1 MSTTVDERVVSMQF
15 DNRQFERNASQSMST
30 LDKLKKALKFEKTA
44 ESLDTLSEATKR
56 LDFSPMVDGLET
68 VEEKFSAMEV
78 IAVTTLVN
86 ITNSVVN
93 AGKQLAKSLSVDQIA
108 SGWDKYNQ
116 KIQSVQTII
125 NSTGMSLE
133 EVNDVLSQLMWF
145 SDETS
150 FSFTDMTQALAQMTS
165 SGGKVEKLIPLITG
179 IANATAFAGKGA
191 NEFSRAIYNL
201 NQSYGAGY
209 LNYTDWRSLELA
221 GVDSKTLK
229 QVIIDT
235 GVAMGKIKKGKVTV
249 SNFSQTLK
257 SKWAD
262 VSVMEA
268 AFGRFSELSQAAY
281 ELVKNGE
288 VKLIDGTIF
297 KADVETASD
306 AIDLLADKFDSI
318 ASTAFMAA
326 QEYKSFSDAISATKD
341 AVSSGWMKTFDII
354 FGNLEESKEL
364 WTDVGDALWE
374 VFAKGAKA
382 RNEMLQG
389 WKDLGGRNS
398 LIQSFWNV
406 WESVG
411 KIITPIKESFRDIFP
426 SVTAE
431 QLADI
436 TSKLKDFTEKLK
448 ISDDTAKKFKRTFK
462 GLFSILDI
470 FKKTISAVIKPIGQL
485 IGSEG
490 LKNFVNLFLDAAA
503 SVGDSLTALNGNFDT
518 TNISES
524 FSKMAGIISDVM
536 NNATEKV
543 KGFGNI
549 FTKIGDAIPKV
560 AGKIWETMKTV
571 FGWISENVTATDIF
585 AGLVG
590 GGIFKVAI
598 KLARLVSNIK
608 ETLED
613 GGLMGLIFGGK
624 KGDKESS
631 KGVADTFKEILGSV
645 NETLQ
650 SFTSGIKVTSV
661 VAIAV
666 AIGILSSALR
676 KISEI
681 NVAGLIKSLS
691 AVGVLFVM
699 LTKTFSTMNK
709 KLADGRGKGLIG
721 ASFSLI
727 LIATAINTL
736 AKAIEKI
743 GNLQLSAVA
752 KGIVGV
758 GAGLF
763 ILVKGIK
770 AIDKIKIPFR
780 TSISII
786 ALAKACSILGDALK
800 KFGEMTWGSIARG
813 LAAMGGALAELV
825 AVTKYLNKK
834 FGLLNAISIDIIVL
848 GLSKLADALAKFGA
862 MSWEQ
867 ITRGLVAMGVALL
880 EVSKFS
886 STITKLGK
894 WSAFLG
900 SITID
905 IIILG
910 LNKLAN
916 ALAKFGEMSWEQIG
930 QGLFAMG
937 LALLEI
943 SKFSSAITKLA
954 GWSSL
959 LGSVAIDIVILG
971 LNKLADALTK
981 FGEMSWGEVGR
992 GLVAMGFALAELGLA
1007 VGLVGKLARW
1017 SGLLGGIAIDIIVLG
1032 LNKLAD
1038 ALVKLGSM
1046 SWGEV
1051 WRGLVAMGLA
1061 LGELGLAVGLIG
1073 KLAGWSGLLGGIII
1087 DTVTLGLNKLAD
1099 ALVKLGSMSW
1109 GEVWRGLVAMGLAL
1123 AELGVVSGVLGR
1135 LTKFAGL
1142 LGSAS
1147 LWVAIQG
1154 INDLADAFKKFGSM
1168 SWDEVKHGLAA
1179 MGGALTEIGV
1189 VSGVL
1194 GRLTKFAGLLG
1205 SASLGVA
1212 INLIAKPLGDLADS
1226 IKKWEDVNI
1235 PEGLGL
1241 KLGFLAAGIIPFT
1254 ADIIAAASIALVA
1267 KPLGDLADSIKKWK
1281 DVNIPDGLSGDLL
1294 SLADGVFAFTLDTLG
1309 AATIEI
1315 VAKPLGDMADSMKK
1329 WEDVSIPDEIGTGLK
1344 SIAEGIG
1351 AFSFV
1356 FVGGWALNN
1365 IVQPLGELPTSLK
1378 EWSNITFPDKIKEKL
1393 TDIADGVKE
1402 FSFGFLGGY
1411 SIGTIIDPLSRLP
1424 DAFSKWNDIN
1434 FPNEIQTQLA
1444 DLAKGV
1450 KEFSGMFGADS
1461 NFATVSGAMVKLATA
1476 LSVWGTIAIS
1486 DTIATDL
1493 TNISKGVK
1501 SFDNIG
1507 DISFIVQNTRS
1518 LVNSMMSLS
1527 GVNFNA
1533 ISYGLSSLN
1542 AAITAFDSTKISQ
1555 LGKSIIDGIVNG
1567 LTDGATK
1574 VDSAISTLVSS
1585 CEVALKDVSFYDMG
1599 TSLVDGF
1606 ANGITDQT
1614 FKAEASAKA
1623 MARAA
1628 YLAAKREL
1636 AINSPSKKFKR
1647 LAYSIPEGTAVG
1659 IDSKVDVVKS
1669 SAVNMAKAAID
1680 STKGTISKLGSI
1692 LSNNNINA
1700 KPTIAPVIDATNLD
1714 PRSMRLGAKINASV
1728 GRPVESIYQA
1738 IFNAQRDI
1746 KTSNEAV
1753 MSAVENI
1760 RADINDMHATG
1771 DQEIALYVDSKKLA
1785 TSLAKP
1791 MNRQLNILSKRGA
1804 Y

>member
-15 DNRQFERNASQSMST
+15 DNAQFERNASQSMST

-93 AGKQLAKSLSVDQIA
+93 TGKQLAKSLSVDQIA

-116 KIQSVQTII
+116 KIQSVQTIM
-125 NSTGMSLE
+125 NSTGMSVE

-262 VSVMEA
+262 ISVMEA

-318 ASTAFMAA
+318 ASTAFEAA

-364 WTDVGDALWE
+364 WTDVGNALWE

-470 FKKTISAVIKPIGQL
+470 FKKTVSAVIKPIGQL

-503 SVGDSLTALNGNFDT
+503 SAGDFFTTLDENFDT

-524 FSKMAGIISDVM
+524 FSKIVGIVSDVM

-549 FTKIGDAIPKV
+549 ISKIASEIGSTIPKV
-560 AGKIWETMKTV
+560 TGEIWEAMKTV
-571 FGWISENVTATDIF
+571 FGWISENITAADIF
-585 AGLVG
+585 AGLAG
-590 GGIFKVAI
+590 GGIFKIAI

-624 KGDKESS
+624 KGDKESG
-631 KGVADTFKEILGSV
+631 KGIANTFKEILGSV

-681 NVAGLIKSLS
+681 NVAGLIESLS

-800 KFGEMTWGSIARG
+800 KFGEMTWGSIVRG

-825 AVTKYLNKK
+825 AVTKYLNKE
-834 FGLLNAISIDIIVL
+834 FGLLNAISIDIIIL
-848 GLSKLADALAKFGA
+848 GLSKLASALAKFGA

-867 ITRGLVAMGVALL
+867 ITRGLVAMGLALL

-886 STITKLGK
+886 SVITKLGK
-894 WSAFLG
+894 WSALLG
-900 SITID
+900 GVTID

-943 SKFSSAITKLA
+943 SKFSSAITKL
-954 GWSSL
+954 GKWSAL
-959 LGSVAIDIVILG
+959 LGGVTIDIIILG
-971 LNKLADALTK
+971 LNKLADALKK
-981 FGEMSWGEVGR
+981 FGEISWDEVGR
-992 GLVAMGFALAELGLA
+992 GLVAMGFALGELGLSI
-1007 VGLVGKLARW
+1007 GLVGKLARW

-1046 SWGEV
+1046 SWDEV
-1051 WRGLVAMGLA
+1051 KHGLVAMGLA

-1087 DTVTLGLNKLAD
+1087 DTVILGLNKLAD

-1109 GEVWRGLVAMGLAL
+1109 GEVWRGLVAMGGAL
-1123 AELGVVSGVLGR
+1123 AEIGVVSGVLGH

-1147 LWVAIQG
+1147 LWVAVQG

-1168 SWDEVKHGLAA
+1168 SWDEIGRGFSSMVAALVGIAWGGLWNT
-1179 MGGALTEIGV
+1179 LSI
-1189 VSGVL
+1189 
-1194 GRLTKFAGLLG
+1194 LG
-1205 SASLGVA
+1205 SLS
-1212 INLIAKPLGDLADS
+1212 INLMAKPLGDLADS
-1226 IKKWEDVNI
+1226 MKKWEDVKI

-1241 KLGFLAAGIIPFT
+1241 KLGLLAAGIIPFT
-1254 ADIIAAASIALVA
+1254 VDIVAAASIALVA

-1281 DVNIPDGLSGDLL
+1281 DVNVPDGLSGDLL

-1344 SIAEGIG
+1344 SIAEGID

-1356 FVGGWALNN
+1356 FIGGWVLND
-1365 IVQPLGELPTSLK
+1365 IIQPLGELPASLK

-1461 NFATVSGAMVKLATA
+1461 NFATISGAMVKLATA
-1476 LSVWGTIAIS
+1476 LSVWSTIAIS

-1501 SFDNIG
+1501 SFDDIG

-1574 VDSAISTLVSS
+1574 VDSAISTLISS
-1585 CEVALKDVSFYDMG
+1585 CEVALQDVSFYDMG

-1659 IDSKVDVVKS
+1659 IDSKVDIVKS

-1700 KPTIAPVIDATNLD
+1700 KPTVSPVIDATNLD

-1738 IFNAQRDI
+1738 VFNAQRDI

-1771 DQEIALYVDSKKLA
+1771 DKEIALYVDSKKLA

>member
-15 DNRQFERNASQSMST
+15 DNAQFERNASQSMST

-262 VSVMEA
+262 ISVMEA

-318 ASTAFMAA
+318 ASAAFEAA
-326 QEYKSFSDAISATKD
+326 QEYKSFSDAITATKD

-364 WTDVGDALWE
+364 WTDVGNALWE

-448 ISDDTAKKFKRTFK
+448 ISDETAKKFKHTFK

-503 SVGDSLTALNGNFDT
+503 SVGDSLTALNENFDT

-524 FSKMAGIISDVM
+524 FSKMVGIISDAM

-549 FTKIGDAIPKV
+549 ISKIASIIGSTTSKV
-560 AGKIWETMKTV
+560 AGEIWETMKTV
-571 FGWISENVTATDIF
+571 FGWISENITATDIF
-585 AGLVG
+585 AGLAG
-590 GGIFKVAI
+590 GGIFKIAI

-624 KGDKESS
+624 KGDKESN
-631 KGVADTFKEILGSV
+631 KGIADTFKEILGSV

-650 SFTSGIKVTSV
+650 SFTSGIKITSV

-676 KISEI
+676 KMSEI
-681 NVAGLIKSLS
+681 NVASLIKSLS

-699 LTKTFSTMNK
+699 LTKTFSAMNK
-709 KLADGRGKGLIG
+709 KLADGSGKGLIG

-763 ILVKGIK
+763 ILVKGVK

-800 KFGEMTWGSIARG
+800 KFGEMTWGAIARG
-813 LAAMGGALAELV
+813 LAAMGSALAELV
-825 AVTKYLNKK
+825 VVTKYLNKK

-867 ITRGLVAMGVALL
+867 ITRGLVAMGLALL

-886 STITKLGK
+886 SVITKLGK
-894 WSAFLG
+894 WSALLG

-916 ALAKFGEMSWEQIG
+916 ALAKFGEMSW
-930 QGLFAMG
+930 
-937 LALLEI
+937 
-943 SKFSSAITKLA
+943 
-954 GWSSL
+954 
-959 LGSVAIDIVILG
+959 D
-971 LNKLADALTK
+971 
-981 FGEMSWGEVGR
+981 EVGR

-1032 LNKLAD
+1032 LNKLAN

-1046 SWGEV
+1046 SWDEV
-1051 WRGLVAMGLA
+1051 KHGLVAMGLA

-1109 GEVWRGLVAMGLAL
+1109 DEVWRGLVAMGGAL
-1123 AELGVVSGVLGR
+1123 AEIGVVSGVLGR

-1168 SWDEVKHGLAA
+1168 SWDEIGRGLSSMVAA
-1179 MGGALTEIGV
+1179 LAGIAWGGLWNTLSI
-1189 VSGVL
+1189 
-1194 GRLTKFAGLLG
+1194 LG
-1205 SASLGVA
+1205 SFS
-1212 INLIAKPLGDLADS
+1212 INLMTKPLGDLADS
-1226 IKKWEDVNI
+1226 MKKWEDVKI

-1254 ADIIAAASIALVA
+1254 ADIVAAASIALVA

-1281 DVNIPDGLSGDLL
+1281 DVNVPDGLSGDLL

-1329 WEDVSIPDEIGTGLK
+1329 WEGVSIPDEIGTGLK
-1344 SIAEGIG
+1344 SIAEGID

-1356 FVGGWALNN
+1356 FVGGWVLND
-1365 IVQPLGELPTSLK
+1365 IIQPLGELPASLK

-1501 SFDNIG
+1501 SFDDIG

-1574 VDSAISTLVSS
+1574 VDSAVSTLVSS
-1585 CEVALKDVSFYDMG
+1585 CEVALQDVSFYDMG
-1599 TSLVDGF
+1599 ISLVDGF

-1628 YLAAKREL
+1628 YIAAKREL

-1659 IDSKVDVVKS
+1659 IDSKVDVVKT

-1692 LSNNNINA
+1692 LSNNNINT
-1700 KPTIAPVIDATNLD
+1700 KPTISPVVDATNLD
-1714 PRSMRLGAKINASV
+1714 PKSMRLGAKINASV

-1738 IFNAQRDI
+1738 VFNAQRDI
-1746 KTSNEAV
+1746 KASNEAV

>member
-15 DNRQFERNASQSMST
+15 DNGQFERNASQSMST

-93 AGKQLAKSLSVDQIA
+93 TGKQLAKSLSVDQIA
-108 SGWDKYNQ
+108 SGWGKYNQ

-150 FSFTDMTQALAQMTS
+150 FSFTDMTQALAQMTA

-209 LNYTDWRSLELA
+209 LNYTDWRSLEIA

-262 VSVMEA
+262 ISVMEA

-288 VKLIDGTIF
+288 VKLTDGTIF

-503 SVGDSLTALNGNFDT
+503 SVGDSLTTLNGNFDT

-524 FSKMAGIISDVM
+524 FSKMVGIVSDVI

-549 FTKIGDAIPKV
+549 ISKIASKIGSTIPKV
-560 AGKIWETMKTV
+560 AGEIWEAMKTV
-571 FGWISENVTATDIF
+571 FGWISENITATDIF
-585 AGLVG
+585 AGLAG
-590 GGIFKVAI
+590 GGIFKIAI

-631 KGVADTFKEILGSV
+631 KGIADTFKEILGSV

-786 ALAKACSILGDALK
+786 ALAKACSSLADALK
-800 KFGEMTWGSIARG
+800 KFGEMTWGSIVRG

-825 AVTKYLNKK
+825 AVTKYLDKK
-834 FGLLNAISIDIIVL
+834 FGLLNAISIDIIIL
-848 GLSKLADALAKFGA
+848 GLSKLASALAKFGA

-867 ITRGLVAMGVALL
+867 ITRGLVAMGFALL

-886 STITKLGK
+886 SVITKLGK
-894 WSAFLG
+894 WSALLG

-930 QGLFAMG
+930 Q
-937 LALLEI
+937 
-943 SKFSSAITKLA
+943 
-954 GWSSL
+954 
-959 LGSVAIDIVILG
+959 
-971 LNKLADALTK
+971 
-981 FGEMSWGEVGR
+981 

-1046 SWGEV
+1046 SWDEV
-1051 WRGLVAMGLA
+1051 KHGLVAMGLA

-1087 DTVTLGLNKLAD
+1087 DTVILGLNKLAD

-1109 GEVWRGLVAMGLAL
+1109 DEVKHGLVAMGLAL
-1123 AELGVVSGVLGR
+1123 TEIGVVSGALGYLTK

-1147 LWVAIQG
+1147 LWVAVQG
-1154 INDLADAFKKFGSM
+1154 INDLADALKKFGSM
-1168 SWDEVKHGLAA
+1168 SWDEIGRGLSSMVAA
-1179 MGGALTEIGV
+1179 LAGIALG
-1189 VSGVL
+1189 
-1194 GRLTKFAGLLG
+1194 GLLNTLSILG
-1205 SASLGVA
+1205 SFS
-1212 INLIAKPLGDLADS
+1212 INLMAKPLGDLADS
-1226 IKKWEDVNI
+1226 MKKWEDVKI

-1254 ADIIAAASIALVA
+1254 VDIISAASIALVA

-1281 DVNIPDGLSGDLL
+1281 DVNVPDGLSGDLL

-1344 SIAEGIG
+1344 SIAEGID

-1356 FVGGWALNN
+1356 FIGGWVLND
-1365 IVQPLGELPTSLK
+1365 IIQPLGELPASLK

-1461 NFATVSGAMVKLATA
+1461 NFATVSEAMVKLATA
-1476 LSVWGTIAIS
+1476 LSVWGTIAIP

-1501 SFDNIG
+1501 SFDDIG

-1574 VDSAISTLVSS
+1574 VDSAISTLISS
-1585 CEVALKDVSFYDMG
+1585 CEVALQDVSFYDMG

-1659 IDSKVDVVKS
+1659 IDSKVDIVKS

-1700 KPTIAPVIDATNLD
+1700 KPTVSPVIDATNLD

-1738 IFNAQRDI
+1738 VFNALRDN
-1746 KTSNEAV
+1746 KTSSEAV

-1760 RADINDMHATG
+1760 RADINDMDATG

-1785 TSLAKP
+1785 TSVAKP

>member
-15 DNRQFERNASQSMST
+15 DNAQFERNASQSMST
-30 LDKLKKALKFEKTA
+30 LDKLKKALKFEKSA
-44 ESLDTLSEATKR
+44 ESLKNISDATKR
-56 LDFSPMVDGLET
+56 VDFSPIANGLET
-68 VEEKFSAMEV
+68 VKAKFSAMEI
-78 IAVTTLVN
+78 IAITTLAN

-93 AGKQLAKSLSVDQIA
+93 TGKQLAKSLSVDQISA
-108 SGWDKYNQ
+108 GWTKYNQ
-116 KIQSVQTII
+116 KAQSVQTIM

-133 EVNDVLSQLMWF
+133 QVNDVLSQLMWF

-150 FSFTDMTQALAQMTS
+150 YSFTDMTQALAQMTS

-179 IANATAFAGKGA
+179 VANATAFAGKGA
-191 NEFSRAIYNL
+191 NEFSRAMYNL

-209 LNYTDWRSLELA
+209 LNYMDWKSLELA
-221 GVDSKTLK
+221 GVASKDLK
-229 QVIIDT
+229 QVFIDT
-235 GVAMGKIKKGKVTV
+235 GVAMGKIKKGEVTV

-257 SKWAD
+257 NKWAD
-262 VSVMEA
+262 TKVMEA
-268 AFGRFSELSQAAY
+268 AFGKFSELSQAAY
-281 ELVKNGE
+281 ELVENGE
-288 VKLIDGTIF
+288 VKLADGTIF
-297 KADVETASD
+297 KADVETTSR
-306 AIDLLADKFDSI
+306 AIELLADKYDLI
-318 ASTAFMAA
+318 ASTAFKSA
-326 QEYKSFSDAISATKD
+326 QEYKSFSDAIAATKD
-341 AVSSGWMKTFDII
+341 AVSSGWMRTFEII
-354 FGNLEESKEL
+354 FGNLNEAKEL

-374 VFAKGAKA
+374 VFAKGAEA

-448 ISDDTAKKFKRTFK
+448 ISDETAKNLKRTFK

-490 LKNFVNLFLDAAA
+490 LKNFVNSFLDSAA
-503 SVGDSLTALNGNFDT
+503 SVGDFFTTLNENFDT

-524 FSKMAGIISDVM
+524 FSKIVGIVSDVM

-549 FTKIGDAIPKV
+549 ISKIGSTISKV

-571 FGWISENVTATDIF
+571 FGWISENITAADIF
-585 AGLVG
+585 AGLAG
-590 GGIFKVAI
+590 GGIFKIAT
-598 KLARLVSNIK
+598 KLAKLVSNIK
-608 ETLED
+608 EKLED

-624 KGDKESS
+624 KGNKESN
-631 KGVADTFKEILGSV
+631 KGIADTFKEILGSV

-650 SFTSGIKVTSV
+650 SFTSGIKITSV

-681 NVAGLIKSLS
+681 NVASLIKSLS

-699 LTKTFSTMNK
+699 LTKTFSAMNK
-709 KLADGRGKGLIG
+709 KLADGSGKGLIG

-727 LIATAINTL
+727 LIATAVNTL

-752 KGIVGV
+752 KGMVGV

-770 AIDKIKIPFR
+770 TIDKIKIPFR

-800 KFGEMTWGSIARG
+800 KFGEMTWGAIVRG

-825 AVTKYLNKK
+825 AVTRFLDKK
-834 FGLLNAISIDIIVL
+834 LGLLNAISLDIIIL
-848 GLSKLADALAKFGA
+848 GLSKLASALTKFGA

-867 ITRGLVAMGVALL
+867 ITRGLVAMGSALL

-886 STITKLGK
+886 SVITKLGK
-894 WSAFLG
+894 WSALLG

-910 LNKLAN
+910 LNKLAD

-930 QGLFAMG
+930 RGLFAMG
-937 LALLEI
+937 LALLEV
-943 SKFSSAITKLA
+943 SKFSSVITKLEKWT
-954 GWSSL
+954 GL
-959 LGSVAIDIVILG
+959 LGSVTIDIIILGLNKLADALVKFGSMSWDEIGRGLVAMGLALLEVSKFSSVITKLGKWSGLLGGIIIDTVILG
-971 LNKLADALTK
+971 LNKLADALVK
-981 FGEMSWGEVGR
+981 F
-992 GLVAMGFALAELGLA
+992 
-1007 VGLVGKLARW
+1007 
-1017 SGLLGGIAIDIIVLG
+1017 
-1032 LNKLAD
+1032 
-1038 ALVKLGSM
+1038 GSM
-1046 SWGEV
+1046 SWDEV

-1061 LGELGLAVGLIG
+1061 LTEI
-1073 KLAGWSGLLGGIII
+1073 
-1087 DTVTLGLNKLAD
+1087 
-1099 ALVKLGSMSW
+1099 
-1109 GEVWRGLVAMGLAL
+1109 
-1123 AELGVVSGVLGR
+1123 GVVSGVLGS

-1168 SWDEVKHGLAA
+1168 SWDEIGRGLSSMVAA
-1179 MGGALTEIGV
+1179 LAGIAWGGLWNTLSI
-1189 VSGVL
+1189 
-1194 GRLTKFAGLLG
+1194 LG
-1205 SASLGVA
+1205 SFS
-1212 INLIAKPLGDLADS
+1212 INLMAKPLGDLADS
-1226 IKKWEDVNI
+1226 MKKWEDVKI

-1254 ADIIAAASIALVA
+1254 ADIVAAASIALVA

-1281 DVNIPDGLSGDLL
+1281 DVNVPDGLSGDLL

-1329 WEDVSIPDEIGTGLK
+1329 WENVSIPDEIGTGLK

-1356 FVGGWALNN
+1356 FVGGWVLNN
-1365 IVQPLGELPTSLK
+1365 IVQPLGELPASLK

-1461 NFATVSGAMVKLATA
+1461 NFATVSGSMLKLATA

-1501 SFDNIG
+1501 SFDDIG

-1527 GVNFNA
+1527 GVNFNM
-1533 ISYGLSSLN
+1533 ISYGLSNLN
-1542 AAITAFDSTKISQ
+1542 ATITAFDSTKISQ

-1567 LTDGATK
+1567 LTDGAAK
-1574 VDSAISTLVSS
+1574 VDSAISTLISS
-1585 CEVALKDVSFYDMG
+1585 CEVALQDVSFYDMG

-1659 IDSKVDVVKS
+1659 IDSKVDIVKS

-1700 KPTIAPVIDATNLD
+1700 KPAISPVIDATNLD
-1714 PRSMRLGAKINASV
+1714 PKSMRLGAKINASV

-1738 IFNAQRDI
+1738 VFNAQRDI
-1746 KTSNEAV
+1746 KASNEAV

>member
-15 DNRQFERNASQSMST
+15 DNAQFERKASQSMST

-56 LDFSPMVDGLET
+56 LDFSPMVDGLQT

-93 AGKQLAKSLSVDQIA
+93 AGKQLAKSLSVDQIS
-108 SGWDKYNQ
+108 SGWGKYNQ

-133 EVNDVLSQLMWF
+133 EVNDVLEQLMWF

-150 FSFTDMTQALAQMTS
+150 YSFTDMTQALAQMTS

-179 IANATAFAGKGA
+179 VANATAFAGKGA
-191 NEFSRAIYNL
+191 SEFSRAMYNL

-221 GVDSKTLK
+221 GVDSKALK

-268 AFGRFSELSQAAY
+268 AFGKFSELSQAAY

-318 ASTAFMAA
+318 ASTAFEAA

-341 AVSSGWMKTFDII
+341 AVSSGWMRTFDII

-364 WTDVGDALWE
+364 WTDVGNALWE

-448 ISDDTAKKFKRTFK
+448 ISDGTAEKFKHTFK

-490 LKNFVNLFLDAAA
+490 LKNFVNLFLDSAA
-503 SVGDSLTALNGNFDT
+503 SVGDFFTTLDENFDT

-524 FSKMAGIISDVM
+524 FSKMVGIVSNVM

-543 KGFGNI
+543 QGFGNI
-549 FTKIGDAIPKV
+549 ISKIASKIGSTISKV
-560 AGKIWETMKTV
+560 ASEIWEAMKTV
-571 FGWISENVTATDIF
+571 FGWISENITATDIF
-585 AGLVG
+585 AGLAG
-590 GGIFKVAI
+590 GGIFKIAI

-624 KGDKESS
+624 KGDKESN
-631 KGVADTFKEILGSV
+631 TFKEILGSV

-650 SFTSGIKVTSV
+650 SFTSGIKITSV

-676 KISEI
+676 KMSEI
-681 NVAGLIKSLS
+681 NVASLIKSLS

-699 LTKTFSTMNK
+699 LTKTFSAMNK
-709 KLADGRGKGLIG
+709 KLADGSGKGLIG

-825 AVTKYLNKK
+825 AVTKYLDKK
-834 FGLLNAISIDIIVL
+834 LGLLNAISLDIIIL
-848 GLSKLADALAKFGA
+848 GLNKLASALTKFGA

-894 WSAFLG
+894 WSALLG
-900 SITID
+900 SVTID

-916 ALAKFGEMSWEQIG
+916 ALAKFGEMSWEQI
-930 QGLFAMG
+930 
-937 LALLEI
+937 
-943 SKFSSAITKLA
+943 T
-954 GWSSL
+954 
-959 LGSVAIDIVILG
+959 
-971 LNKLADALTK
+971 
-981 FGEMSWGEVGR
+981 R

-1017 SGLLGGIAIDIIVLG
+1017 SALLGSVTIDIIILG

-1046 SWGEV
+1046 SWDGV

-1061 LGELGLAVGLIG
+1061 LTEI
-1073 KLAGWSGLLGGIII
+1073 
-1087 DTVTLGLNKLAD
+1087 
-1099 ALVKLGSMSW
+1099 
-1109 GEVWRGLVAMGLAL
+1109 
-1123 AELGVVSGVLGR
+1123 GVVSGVLGR

-1168 SWDEVKHGLAA
+1168 SWDEIGRGLSSMVAA
-1179 MGGALTEIGV
+1179 LAGIAWGGLWNTLSI
-1189 VSGVL
+1189 
-1194 GRLTKFAGLLG
+1194 LG
-1205 SASLGVA
+1205 SFS
-1212 INLIAKPLGDLADS
+1212 INLMAKPLGDLADS
-1226 IKKWEDVNI
+1226 MKKWEDVKI

-1254 ADIIAAASIALVA
+1254 ADIVAAASIALVA

-1281 DVNIPDGLSGDLL
+1281 DVNVPDGLSGDLL

-1356 FVGGWALNN
+1356 FVGGWVLND
-1365 IVQPLGELPTSLK
+1365 IIQPLGELPASLK

-1501 SFDNIG
+1501 SFDDIG
-1507 DISFIVQNTRS
+1507 DISFTVQNTRS

-1527 GVNFNA
+1527 GVNFNM

-1574 VDSAISTLVSS
+1574 VDSAISTLISS
-1585 CEVALKDVSFYDMG
+1585 CEVALQDVSFYDMG

-1659 IDSKVDVVKS
+1659 IDSKVDIVKS

-1700 KPTIAPVIDATNLD
+1700 KPAISPVIDATNLD
-1714 PRSMRLGAKINASV
+1714 PKSMRLGAKINASV

-1738 IFNAQRDI
+1738 VFNAQRDI
-1746 KTSNEAV
+1746 KASNEAV

-1760 RADINDMHATG
+1760 RADINDMHTTG
-1771 DQEIALYVDSKKLA
+1771 DKEIALYVDSKKLA

>member
-15 DNRQFERNASQSMST
+15 DNGQFERNASQSMST

-56 LDFSPMVDGLET
+56 LDFTPMVDGLET

-93 AGKQLAKSLSVDQIA
+93 TGKQLAKSLSVDQIA
-108 SGWDKYNQ
+108 SGWGKYNQ

-150 FSFTDMTQALAQMTS
+150 FSFTDMTQALAQMTA

-262 VSVMEA
+262 ISVMEA

-288 VKLIDGTIF
+288 VKLTDGTIF

-470 FKKTISAVIKPIGQL
+470 FKKTVSAVIKPIGQL

-524 FSKMAGIISDVM
+524 FSKMVGIISDVI

-549 FTKIGDAIPKV
+549 ISKIASKIGSTIPKV
-560 AGKIWETMKTV
+560 AGEIWEAMKTV
-571 FGWISENVTATDIF
+571 FGWISENITATDIF
-585 AGLVG
+585 AGLAG
-590 GGIFKVAI
+590 GGIFKIAI
-598 KLARLVSNIK
+598 KLTRLVSNIK

-699 LTKTFSTMNK
+699 LTKTFSAMNK

-800 KFGEMTWGSIARG
+800 KFGEMTWGAIARG

-825 AVTKYLNKK
+825 AVAKYLNKK
-834 FGLLNAISIDIIVL
+834 FGLLNAISIDIIIL
-848 GLSKLADALAKFGA
+848 GLNKLANALAKFGA

-867 ITRGLVAMGVALL
+867 ITRGLVAMGLALL

-886 STITKLGK
+886 SVITKLGK
-894 WSAFLG
+894 WSALLG

-910 LNKLAN
+910 LNKLAD
-916 ALAKFGEMSWEQIG
+916 ALVK
-930 QGLFAMG
+930 
-937 LALLEI
+937 
-943 SKFSSAITKLA
+943 
-954 GWSSL
+954 
-959 LGSVAIDIVILG
+959 LGS
-971 LNKLADALTK
+971 
-981 FGEMSWGEVGR
+981 MSWGEVGR
-992 GLVAMGFALAELGLA
+992 GLVAMGFALGELGLA

-1046 SWGEV
+1046 SWDEV
-1051 WRGLVAMGLA
+1051 KHGLVAMGGA

-1109 GEVWRGLVAMGLAL
+1109 DEVWRGLVAMGGAL
-1123 AELGVVSGVLGR
+1123 AEIGVVSGVLGR

-1168 SWDEVKHGLAA
+1168 SWDEIDRGFSSMAAALAGIA
-1179 MGGALTEIGV
+1179 WG
-1189 VSGVL
+1189 
-1194 GRLTKFAGLLG
+1194 GLLNTLSILG
-1205 SASLGVA
+1205 SFS
-1212 INLIAKPLGDLADS
+1212 INLMAKPLGDLADS
-1226 IKKWEDVNI
+1226 MKKWEDVKI

-1241 KLGFLAAGIIPFT
+1241 KLGGLAAGIIPFT

-1281 DVNIPDGLSGDLL
+1281 DVNVPDGLSGGLL

-1309 AATIEI
+1309 AATIGI

-1344 SIAEGIG
+1344 SIAEGID

-1356 FVGGWALNN
+1356 FIGGWVLND
-1365 IVQPLGELPTSLK
+1365 IIQPLGELPASLK

-1501 SFDNIG
+1501 SFDDIG

-1567 LTDGATK
+1567 LTDGTTK
-1574 VDSAISTLVSS
+1574 VDSAVSTLVSS
-1585 CEVALKDVSFYDMG
+1585 CEVALQDVSFYDMG

-1628 YLAAKREL
+1628 YIAAKREL

-1692 LSNNNINA
+1692 LSNNNINT
-1700 KPTIAPVIDATNLD
+1700 KPTISPVVDATNLD

-1738 IFNAQRDI
+1738 VFNAQRDI

>member
-15 DNRQFERNASQSMST
+15 DNAQFERNASQSMST

-93 AGKQLAKSLSVDQIA
+93 TGKQLAKSLSVDQIA
-108 SGWDKYNQ
+108 SGWGKYNQ

-262 VSVMEA
+262 ISVMEA

-318 ASTAFMAA
+318 ASTAFESA

-436 TSKLKDFTEKLK
+436 TNKLKDFTEKLK

-470 FKKTISAVIKPIGQL
+470 FKKTISAVIKPIGQS

-524 FSKMAGIISDVM
+524 FSKMVGIISDVM

-549 FTKIGDAIPKV
+549 ISKIASKIGSTTSKV
-560 AGKIWETMKTV
+560 AGEIWESMKTV
-571 FGWISENVTATDIF
+571 FGWMSENITATDIF
-585 AGLVG
+585 AGLAG
-590 GGIFKVAI
+590 GGIFKIAI

-624 KGDKESS
+624 KGDKESN
-631 KGVADTFKEILGSV
+631 KGIADTFKEILGSV

-650 SFTSGIKVTSV
+650 SFTSGIKITSV

-681 NVAGLIKSLS
+681 NVASLIESLS

-699 LTKTFSTMNK
+699 LTKTFSAMNK
-709 KLADGRGKGLIG
+709 KLADGSGKGLIG

-825 AVTKYLNKK
+825 AVTKYLDKK

-867 ITRGLVAMGVALL
+867 ITRGLVTMGLALL

-886 STITKLGK
+886 SVITKLGK
-894 WSAFLG
+894 WSALLG

-910 LNKLAN
+910 LNKLAD
-916 ALAKFGEMSWEQIG
+916 ALVKLGSMSW
-930 QGLFAMG
+930 
-937 LALLEI
+937 
-943 SKFSSAITKLA
+943 
-954 GWSSL
+954 
-959 LGSVAIDIVILG
+959 D
-971 LNKLADALTK
+971 
-981 FGEMSWGEVGR
+981 EVGR

-1046 SWGEV
+1046 SWDEV
-1051 WRGLVAMGLA
+1051 KHGLVAMGLA

-1123 AELGVVSGVLGR
+1123 GEIGVVSGALGH

-1147 LWVAIQG
+1147 LWVTVQG

-1168 SWDEVKHGLAA
+1168 SWDEIGRGLSSMVAA
-1179 MGGALTEIGV
+1179 LAGIALG
-1189 VSGVL
+1189 
-1194 GRLTKFAGLLG
+1194 GLLNTLSILG
-1205 SASLGVA
+1205 SFS
-1212 INLIAKPLGDLADS
+1212 INLMAKPLGDLADS
-1226 IKKWEDVNI
+1226 MKKWEDVKI

-1254 ADIIAAASIALVA
+1254 ADIVAAASIALVA

-1281 DVNIPDGLSGDLL
+1281 DVSVPDGLSGDLL

-1344 SIAEGIG
+1344 SIAEGID

-1356 FVGGWALNN
+1356 FVGGWVLND
-1365 IVQPLGELPTSLK
+1365 IIQPLGELPTSLK

-1501 SFDNIG
+1501 SFDDIG

-1574 VDSAISTLVSS
+1574 VDSAISTLISS
-1585 CEVALKDVSFYDMG
+1585 CEVALQDVSFYDMG

-1659 IDSKVDVVKS
+1659 IDSKVDIVKS

-1700 KPTIAPVIDATNLD
+1700 KPTVSPVIDATNLD

-1738 IFNAQRDI
+1738 VFNAQRDI

-1771 DQEIALYVDSKKLA
+1771 DKEIALYVDSKKLA

>member
-15 DNRQFERNASQSMST
+15 DNAQFERNASQSMST

-108 SGWDKYNQ
+108 SGWGKYNQ

-262 VSVMEA
+262 IRVMEA

-448 ISDDTAKKFKRTFK
+448 ISDETAKKFKHTFK

-470 FKKTISAVIKPIGQL
+470 FKKTVSAVIKPIGQL

-503 SVGDSLTALNGNFDT
+503 SAGDFFTTLDENFDT

-524 FSKMAGIISDVM
+524 FSKMVGIVSDVM

-549 FTKIGDAIPKV
+549 ISKIASKIGSTTSKV
-560 AGKIWETMKTV
+560 AGEIWETMKTV
-571 FGWISENVTATDIF
+571 FGWISENITATDIF
-585 AGLVG
+585 AGLAG
-590 GGIFKVAI
+590 GGIFKIAI
-598 KLARLVSNIK
+598 KLSRLVSNIK

-624 KGDKESS
+624 KGDKEFN
-631 KGVADTFKEILGSV
+631 KGIADTFKEILGSV

-681 NVAGLIKSLS
+681 NVASLIQSLS

-699 LTKTFSTMNK
+699 LTKTFSAMNK

-800 KFGEMTWGSIARG
+800 KFGEMTWGAIARG

-834 FGLLNAISIDIIVL
+834 FGLLNAISIDIIIL
-848 GLSKLADALAKFGA
+848 GLSKLASALAKFGA

-867 ITRGLVAMGVALL
+867 ITRGLVAMGLALL

-886 STITKLGK
+886 SVITKLGK
-894 WSAFLG
+894 WSALLG

-937 LALLEI
+937 LAL
-943 SKFSSAITKLA
+943 
-954 GWSSL
+954 G
-959 LGSVAIDIVILG
+959 
-971 LNKLADALTK
+971 
-981 FGEMSWGEVGR
+981 
-992 GLVAMGFALAELGLA
+992 ELGLA

-1017 SGLLGGIAIDIIVLG
+1017 SGLLGGIIIDTIILGLNKLADALVKLGSMSWDEVKHGLVAMGLALGELGLAVGLIGKLARWSGLLGSITIDIIVLG

-1046 SWGEV
+1046 SWDEV
-1051 WRGLVAMGLA
+1051 WRGLVAMG
-1061 LGELGLAVGLIG
+1061 G
-1073 KLAGWSGLLGGIII
+1073 
-1087 DTVTLGLNKLAD
+1087 
-1099 ALVKLGSMSW
+1099 
-1109 GEVWRGLVAMGLAL
+1109 AL
-1123 AELGVVSGVLGR
+1123 AEIGVVSGALGR

-1147 LWVAIQG
+1147 LWVAVQG

-1168 SWDEVKHGLAA
+1168 SWDEIGRGFSSMVAALAGIA
-1179 MGGALTEIGV
+1179 FG
-1189 VSGVL
+1189 
-1194 GRLTKFAGLLG
+1194 GLLNTLSILG
-1205 SASLGVA
+1205 SLS
-1212 INLIAKPLGDLADS
+1212 INLMAKPLGDLADS
-1226 IKKWEDVNI
+1226 MKKWEDVKI

-1254 ADIIAAASIALVA
+1254 ADIVAAASIALVA

-1281 DVNIPDGLSGDLL
+1281 DVNVPDGLSGDLL

-1344 SIAEGIG
+1344 SIAEGID

-1356 FVGGWALNN
+1356 FIGGWVLND
-1365 IVQPLGELPTSLK
+1365 IIQPLGELPASLK

-1461 NFATVSGAMVKLATA
+1461 NFATVSEAMVKLATA

-1501 SFDNIG
+1501 SFGDIE

-1574 VDSAISTLVSS
+1574 VNSAVSTLVSS
-1585 CEVALKDVSFYDMG
+1585 CEVALQDVSFYDMG

-1614 FKAEASAKA
+1614 FKAEASAKD

-1760 RADINDMHATG
+1760 RADINDMHTTG
-1771 DQEIALYVDSKKLA
+1771 DKEIALYVDSKKLA

>member
-93 AGKQLAKSLSVDQIA
+93 TGKQLAKSLSVDQIA
-108 SGWDKYNQ
+108 SGWGKYNQ

-262 VSVMEA
+262 ISVMEA

-288 VKLIDGTIF
+288 VKLTDGTIF

-524 FSKMAGIISDVM
+524 FSKMVGIISDVI

-549 FTKIGDAIPKV
+549 ISKIASKIGSTIPKV
-560 AGKIWETMKTV
+560 AGEIWETMKTV
-571 FGWISENVTATDIF
+571 FGWISENITATDIF
-585 AGLVG
+585 AGLAG
-590 GGIFKVAI
+590 GGIFKIAI

-613 GGLMGLIFGGK
+613 GGLMGLIFGGI
-624 KGDKESS
+624 KGDKESN
-631 KGVADTFKEILGSV
+631 KGIADTFKEILGSV

-848 GLSKLADALAKFGA
+848 GLSKLADALTKFGA

-886 STITKLGK
+886 SAITKLGK
-894 WSAFLG
+894 WSALLGGVTIDIIILGLNKLANALTKFGEMSWEQITRGLVAMGLALLEVSKFSSVITKLGKWSALLG

-930 QGLFAMG
+930 QGLVAMG
-937 LALLEI
+937 LAL
-943 SKFSSAITKLA
+943 
-954 GWSSL
+954 G
-959 LGSVAIDIVILG
+959 
-971 LNKLADALTK
+971 
-981 FGEMSWGEVGR
+981 
-992 GLVAMGFALAELGLA
+992 ELGLA

-1046 SWGEV
+1046 SWDEV
-1051 WRGLVAMGLA
+1051 WRGLVAMG
-1061 LGELGLAVGLIG
+1061 G
-1073 KLAGWSGLLGGIII
+1073 
-1087 DTVTLGLNKLAD
+1087 
-1099 ALVKLGSMSW
+1099 
-1109 GEVWRGLVAMGLAL
+1109 AL
-1123 AELGVVSGVLGR
+1123 AEIGVVSGVLGR

-1154 INDLADAFKKFGSM
+1154 VNDLADAFKKFGSM
-1168 SWDEVKHGLAA
+1168 SWDEIDRGFSSMAAALAGIA
-1179 MGGALTEIGV
+1179 WG
-1189 VSGVL
+1189 
-1194 GRLTKFAGLLG
+1194 GLLNTLSILG
-1205 SASLGVA
+1205 SFS
-1212 INLIAKPLGDLADS
+1212 INLMAKPLGDLADS
-1226 IKKWEDVNI
+1226 MKKWEDVKI

-1241 KLGFLAAGIIPFT
+1241 KLGGLAAGIIPFT
-1254 ADIIAAASIALVA
+1254 VDIVAAASIALVA

-1281 DVNIPDGLSGDLL
+1281 DVNVPDGLSGDLL

-1309 AATIEI
+1309 AATIGI

-1344 SIAEGIG
+1344 SIAEGID

-1356 FVGGWALNN
+1356 FIGGWVLND
-1365 IVQPLGELPTSLK
+1365 IIQPLGELPASLK

-1434 FPNEIQTQLA
+1434 FPNEIQTQLT

-1501 SFDNIG
+1501 SFDDIG

-1574 VDSAISTLVSS
+1574 VDSAVSTLVSS
-1585 CEVALKDVSFYDMG
+1585 CEVALQDVSFYDMG

-1628 YLAAKREL
+1628 YIAAKREL

-1700 KPTIAPVIDATNLD
+1700 KPAISPVIDATNLD

-1738 IFNAQRDI
+1738 VFNAQRDI

>member
-15 DNRQFERNASQSMST
+15 DNAQFERNASQSMST

-56 LDFSPMVDGLET
+56 LDFSPMVDGIET

-78 IAVTTLVN
+78 VAVTTLVN

-108 SGWDKYNQ
+108 SGWGKYNQ
-116 KIQSVQTII
+116 KIQSVQTIM

-133 EVNDVLSQLMWF
+133 EVNDVLEQLMWF

-262 VSVMEA
+262 ISVMEA

-281 ELVKNGE
+281 ELVQKGE
-288 VKLIDGTIF
+288 VKLTDGTIF
-297 KADVETASD
+297 KADAETASD

-341 AVSSGWMKTFDII
+341 AVSSGWMRTFDII

-364 WTDVGDALWE
+364 WTDVGNALWE

-524 FSKMAGIISDVM
+524 FSKMVGIVSDVM

-549 FTKIGDAIPKV
+549 FTKIGSTIPKV
-560 AGKIWETMKTV
+560 VGEIWESMKTV
-571 FGWISENVTATDIF
+571 FGWMSENITATDIF
-585 AGLVG
+585 AGLAG
-590 GGIFKVAI
+590 GGIFKIAI

-613 GGLMGLIFGGK
+613 GGLMELIFGGK

-631 KGVADTFKEILGSV
+631 KGIADTFKEILGSV

-699 LTKTFSTMNK
+699 LTKTFSAMNK

-763 ILVKGIK
+763 ILVKGVK

-834 FGLLNAISIDIIVL
+834 FGLLNAISIDIIIL
-848 GLSKLADALAKFGA
+848 GLSKLASALAKFGA

-886 STITKLGK
+886 SVITKLGK
-894 WSAFLG
+894 WSALLG
-900 SITID
+900 GITID
-905 IIILG
+905 IVILG

-930 QGLFAMG
+930 RGLVAMG
-937 LALLEI
+937 VALLEI
-943 SKFSSAITKLA
+943 SKISSVITKL
-954 GWSSL
+954 GKWTGL
-959 LGSVAIDIVILG
+959 LGSVTIDIVILG
-971 LNKLADALTK
+971 LNKLADALAK
-981 FGEMSWGEVGR
+981 FGEMSWGQIGR
-992 GLVAMGFALAELGLA
+992 GLVAMGFALGELGLA

-1051 WRGLVAMGLA
+1051 GRGLVAMGFA
-1061 LGELGLAVGLIG
+1061 LGELGLAVGLVG
-1073 KLAGWSGLLGGIII
+1073 KLARWSGLLGGIAIDII
-1087 DTVTLGLNKLAD
+1087 VLGLNKLAD

-1109 GEVWRGLVAMGLAL
+1109 GEVGRGLVAMGFAL
-1123 AELGVVSGVLGR
+1123 GEIGVVSGVLGR

-1168 SWDEVKHGLAA
+1168 SWDEIGRGFSSMAAALAGIALGGL
-1179 MGGALTEIGV
+1179 LNTL
-1189 VSGVL
+1189 S
-1194 GRLTKFAGLLG
+1194 LLG
-1205 SASLGVA
+1205 SLS
-1212 INLIAKPLGDLADS
+1212 INLMAKPLGDLADS
-1226 IKKWEDVNI
+1226 MKKWEDVKI

-1241 KLGFLAAGIIPFT
+1241 KLGLLAAGIIPFT
-1254 ADIIAAASIALVA
+1254 ADIVAAASIALVA

-1281 DVNIPDGLSGDLL
+1281 DVNVPDGLSGDLL

-1356 FVGGWALNN
+1356 FIGGWVLND
-1365 IVQPLGELPTSLK
+1365 IIQPLGELPASLK

-1461 NFATVSGAMVKLATA
+1461 NFATVSEAMVKLATA

-1501 SFDNIG
+1501 SFDDIG

-1574 VDSAISTLVSS
+1574 VDSAVSTLVSS
-1585 CEVALKDVSFYDMG
+1585 CEAALQDVSFYDMG

-1692 LSNNNINA
+1692 LSNNSINA

-1760 RADINDMHATG
+1760 RADINDMHTTG
-1771 DQEIALYVDSKKLA
+1771 DKEIALYVDSKKLA

>member
-15 DNRQFERNASQSMST
+15 DNAQFERNASQSMST

-108 SGWDKYNQ
+108 SGWGKYNQ
-116 KIQSVQTII
+116 KIQSVQTIM

-262 VSVMEA
+262 ISVMEA

-281 ELVKNGE
+281 ELVNNGE

-297 KADVETASD
+297 KADVKTASD

-364 WTDVGDALWE
+364 WTGVGNALWE

-524 FSKMAGIISDVM
+524 FSKMAGIISDVI

-549 FTKIGDAIPKV
+549 FTKIGDAISKV

-571 FGWISENVTATDIF
+571 FGWISENITATDIF
-585 AGLVG
+585 AGLAG
-590 GGIFKVAI
+590 GGIFKIAI

-624 KGDKESS
+624 KGDKESN
-631 KGVADTFKEILGSV
+631 KGIADTFKEILGSV

-650 SFTSGIKVTSV
+650 SFTSGIKITSV

-676 KISEI
+676 KMSEI
-681 NVAGLIKSLS
+681 NVASLIKSLS

-699 LTKTFSTMNK
+699 LTKTFSAMNK
-709 KLADGRGKGLIG
+709 KLADGSGKGLIG

-770 AIDKIKIPFR
+770 AIDKIKIPFQ

-800 KFGEMTWGSIARG
+800 KFGEMTWGAIARG

-825 AVTKYLNKK
+825 AVTKHLDKK

-848 GLSKLADALAKFGA
+848 GLSKLASALAKFGA

-886 STITKLGK
+886 SVITKLGK
-894 WSAFLG
+894 WSALLGGIIIDTIILGLSKLADALVKLG
-900 SITID
+900 SMSWDEVGRGLVAMGFALLEISKFSSAITKLGKWSGLLGGIAID

-910 LNKLAN
+910 LNKLAD
-916 ALAKFGEMSWEQIG
+916 ALTKFGAMSWEQIG

-943 SKFSSAITKLA
+943 SKFSSAITKL
-954 GWSSL
+954 GKWSAL
-959 LGSVAIDIVILG
+959 LGGVTINVVIFG
-971 LNKLADALTK
+971 LSKLADALKK
-981 FGEMSWGEVGR
+981 FGEMSW
-992 GLVAMGFALAELGLA
+992 
-1007 VGLVGKLARW
+1007 
-1017 SGLLGGIAIDIIVLG
+1017 D
-1032 LNKLAD
+1032 
-1038 ALVKLGSM
+1038 
-1046 SWGEV
+1046 EV

-1061 LGELGLAVGLIG
+1061 LTEI
-1073 KLAGWSGLLGGIII
+1073 
-1087 DTVTLGLNKLAD
+1087 
-1099 ALVKLGSMSW
+1099 
-1109 GEVWRGLVAMGLAL
+1109 
-1123 AELGVVSGVLGR
+1123 GVVSGALGY

-1147 LWVAIQG
+1147 LWVTIQG
-1154 INDLADAFKKFGSM
+1154 INDLADALKKFGSM
-1168 SWDEVKHGLAA
+1168 SWDEIGRGLSS
-1179 MGGALTEIGV
+1179 MIGALAGIA
-1189 VSGVL
+1189 L
-1194 GRLTKFAGLLG
+1194 GGLLNTLSILG
-1205 SASLGVA
+1205 SFS
-1212 INLIAKPLGDLADS
+1212 INLMAKPLGDLADS
-1226 IKKWEDVNI
+1226 MKKWEDVKI

-1241 KLGFLAAGIIPFT
+1241 KLGLLAAGIIPFT
-1254 ADIIAAASIALVA
+1254 VDIVAAASIALVA

-1281 DVNIPDGLSGDLL
+1281 DVNVPDGLSGDLL

-1344 SIAEGIG
+1344 SIAEGID

-1356 FVGGWALNN
+1356 FIGGWVLND
-1365 IVQPLGELPTSLK
+1365 IIQPLGELPASLK

-1434 FPNEIQTQLA
+1434 FPNEIQTQLT

-1461 NFATVSGAMVKLATA
+1461 NFATVSEAMVKLATA

-1501 SFDNIG
+1501 SFDDIG

-1574 VDSAISTLVSS
+1574 VNSAVSTLVSS
-1585 CEVALKDVSFYDMG
+1585 CEVALQDVSFYDMG

-1628 YLAAKREL
+1628 YIAAKREL

-1700 KPTIAPVIDATNLD
+1700 KPTVSPVIDATNLD

-1738 IFNAQRDI
+1738 VFNAQRDI
-1746 KTSNEAV
+1746 KASNEAV

>member
-93 AGKQLAKSLSVDQIA
+93 TGKQLAKSLSVDQIA
-108 SGWDKYNQ
+108 SGWGKYNQ

-262 VSVMEA
+262 ISVMEA

-288 VKLIDGTIF
+288 VKLTDGTIF

-341 AVSSGWMKTFDII
+341 AVSSGWMKTFDIV

-503 SVGDSLTALNGNFDT
+503 SVGDSLTTLNGNFDT

-524 FSKMAGIISDVM
+524 FSKMVGIISDVI

-549 FTKIGDAIPKV
+549 ISKIASKIGSTTSKV
-560 AGKIWETMKTV
+560 AGEIWETMKTV
-571 FGWISENVTATDIF
+571 FGWISENITATDIF
-585 AGLVG
+585 AGLAG
-590 GGIFKVAI
+590 GGIFKIAI

-613 GGLMGLIFGGK
+613 GGLMGLIFGGI
-624 KGDKESS
+624 KGDKESN
-631 KGVADTFKEILGSV
+631 KGIADTFKEILGSV

-848 GLSKLADALAKFGA
+848 GLSKLADALTKFGA

-886 STITKLGK
+886 SAITKLGK
-894 WSAFLG
+894 WSALLGGVTIDIIILGLNKLANALTKFGEMSWEQITRGLVAMGLALLEVSKFSSVITKLGKWSALLG

-930 QGLFAMG
+930 QGLVAMG
-937 LALLEI
+937 LAL
-943 SKFSSAITKLA
+943 
-954 GWSSL
+954 G
-959 LGSVAIDIVILG
+959 
-971 LNKLADALTK
+971 
-981 FGEMSWGEVGR
+981 
-992 GLVAMGFALAELGLA
+992 ELGLA

-1046 SWGEV
+1046 SWDEV
-1051 WRGLVAMGLA
+1051 WRGLVAMG
-1061 LGELGLAVGLIG
+1061 G
-1073 KLAGWSGLLGGIII
+1073 
-1087 DTVTLGLNKLAD
+1087 
-1099 ALVKLGSMSW
+1099 
-1109 GEVWRGLVAMGLAL
+1109 AL
-1123 AELGVVSGVLGR
+1123 AEIGVVSGVLGR

-1154 INDLADAFKKFGSM
+1154 VNDLADAFKKFGSM
-1168 SWDEVKHGLAA
+1168 SWDEIDRGFSSMAAALAGIA
-1179 MGGALTEIGV
+1179 WG
-1189 VSGVL
+1189 
-1194 GRLTKFAGLLG
+1194 GLLNTLSILG
-1205 SASLGVA
+1205 SFS
-1212 INLIAKPLGDLADS
+1212 INLMAKPLGDLADS
-1226 IKKWEDVNI
+1226 MKKWEDVKI

-1241 KLGFLAAGIIPFT
+1241 KLGGLAAGIIPFT
-1254 ADIIAAASIALVA
+1254 VDIVAAASIALVA

-1281 DVNIPDGLSGDLL
+1281 DVNVPDGLSGDLL

-1344 SIAEGIG
+1344 SIAEGID

-1356 FVGGWALNN
+1356 FIGGWVLND
-1365 IVQPLGELPTSLK
+1365 IIQPLGELPASLK

-1434 FPNEIQTQLA
+1434 FPNEIQTQLT

-1501 SFDNIG
+1501 SFDDIG

-1574 VDSAISTLVSS
+1574 VDSAVSTLVSS
-1585 CEVALKDVSFYDMG
+1585 CEVALQDVSFYDMG

-1628 YLAAKREL
+1628 YIAAKREL

-1700 KPTIAPVIDATNLD
+1700 KPAISPVIDATNLD

-1738 IFNAQRDI
+1738 VFNAQRDI

-1771 DQEIALYVDSKKLA
+1771 DPEIALYVDSKKLA

>member
-15 DNRQFERNASQSMST
+15 DNGQFERNASQSMST

-44 ESLDTLSEATKR
+44 ESLDTISEATKR
-56 LDFSPMVDGLET
+56 LDFSPMVDGLDT
-68 VEEKFSAMEV
+68 VAEKFSAIEV

-86 ITNSVVN
+86 VTNSVVN
-93 AGKQLAKSLSVDQIA
+93 TGKQLAKSLSVDQIA
-108 SGWDKYNQ
+108 SGWSKYNQ

-133 EVNDVLSQLMWF
+133 QVNDVLDQLMWF

-262 VSVMEA
+262 ISVMEA

-318 ASTAFMAA
+318 ASTAFEAA

-341 AVSSGWMKTFDII
+341 AVSSGWMRTFDII

-364 WTDVGDALWE
+364 WTDVGNALWE

-389 WKDLGGRNS
+389 WKDLGGRTS

-470 FKKTISAVIKPIGQL
+470 FKKTVSAVIKPIGQL

-503 SVGDSLTALNGNFDT
+503 SAGDFFTTLDENFDT

-524 FSKMAGIISDVM
+524 FSKIVGIVSNVM
-536 NNATEKV
+536 DNATEKV

-549 FTKIGDAIPKV
+549 ISKIASKIGSTIPKV
-560 AGKIWETMKTV
+560 AGEIWETMKTV
-571 FGWISENVTATDIF
+571 FGWISENITATDIF
-585 AGLVG
+585 AGLAG
-590 GGIFKVAI
+590 GGIFKIAI

-631 KGVADTFKEILGSV
+631 KGIADTFKEILGSV

-699 LTKTFSTMNK
+699 LTKTFSAMNK

-813 LAAMGGALAELV
+813 LSAMGGALAELV
-825 AVTKYLNKK
+825 VVTKYLDKK

-886 STITKLGK
+886 SVITKLGK
-894 WSAFLG
+894 WSALLG

-905 IIILG
+905 II
-910 LNKLAN
+910 
-916 ALAKFGEMSWEQIG
+916 
-930 QGLFAMG
+930 
-937 LALLEI
+937 
-943 SKFSSAITKLA
+943 
-954 GWSSL
+954 
-959 LGSVAIDIVILG
+959 ILG

-981 FGEMSWGEVGR
+981 FGEMSWEQIAR
-992 GLVAMGFALAELGLA
+992 GLVAMGVALLEISKFSSTITKLGKWSSLLGSATIDIVILGLSKLA
-1007 VGLVGKLARW
+1007 DALTKFGEMSWEQITRGLVAMGLALLEVSKFSSVITKLGKW
-1017 SGLLGGIAIDIIVLG
+1017 SGLLGGIIIDTVILG

-1046 SWGEV
+1046 SWDGV

-1061 LGELGLAVGLIG
+1061 LTEI
-1073 KLAGWSGLLGGIII
+1073 
-1087 DTVTLGLNKLAD
+1087 
-1099 ALVKLGSMSW
+1099 
-1109 GEVWRGLVAMGLAL
+1109 
-1123 AELGVVSGVLGR
+1123 GVVSGVLGR

-1154 INDLADAFKKFGSM
+1154 LNDLADAFKKLGEM
-1168 SWDEVKHGLAA
+1168 SWDEIGRGLAA
-1179 MGGALTEIGV
+1179 MGGALAELAFG
-1189 VSGVL
+1189 
-1194 GRLTKFAGLLG
+1194 GLLNTLSIIG
-1205 SASLGVA
+1205 AFS
-1212 INLIAKPLGDLADS
+1212 INLMAKPLGDLADS
-1226 IKKWEDVNI
+1226 MKKWADVKI

-1254 ADIIAAASIALVA
+1254 ADIVAAASIALVA

-1281 DVNIPDGLSGDLL
+1281 DVNVPDGLSGDLL

-1356 FVGGWALNN
+1356 FVGGWVLND
-1365 IVQPLGELPTSLK
+1365 IIQPLGELPASLK

-1501 SFDNIG
+1501 SFDDIG

-1574 VDSAISTLVSS
+1574 VDSAISTLISS
-1585 CEVALKDVSFYDMG
+1585 CEVALQDVSFYDMG

-1700 KPTIAPVIDATNLD
+1700 KPAISPVIDATNLD

-1738 IFNAQRDI
+1738 VFNAQRDI

>member
-15 DNRQFERNASQSMST
+15 DNAQFERNASQSMST

-108 SGWDKYNQ
+108 SGWGKYNQ

-235 GVAMGKIKKGKVTV
+235 GVAMGKIKKGTVTV

-262 VSVMEA
+262 ISVMEA

-318 ASTAFMAA
+318 ASTAFESA

-448 ISDDTAKKFKRTFK
+448 ISDETAKKFKHTFK

-470 FKKTISAVIKPIGQL
+470 FKKTVSAVIKPIGQL

-503 SVGDSLTALNGNFDT
+503 SVGDSLTALNENFDT

-524 FSKMAGIISDVM
+524 FSKMVGIVSDAM
-536 NNATEKV
+536 NNATEKI

-549 FTKIGDAIPKV
+549 ISEIASKIGSTIPKV
-560 AGKIWETMKTV
+560 VGEIWESMKTV
-571 FGWISENVTATDIF
+571 FGWMSENITATDIF
-585 AGLVG
+585 AGLAG
-590 GGIFKVAI
+590 GGIFKIAI

-631 KGVADTFKEILGSV
+631 KGIADTFKEILGSV

-834 FGLLNAISIDIIVL
+834 FGLLNAISIDIIIL
-848 GLSKLADALAKFGA
+848 GLNKLANALAKFGA

-867 ITRGLVAMGVALL
+867 ITRGLVAMGLALL

-886 STITKLGK
+886 SVITKLGK
-894 WSAFLG
+894 WSALLG
-900 SITID
+900 GITID

-930 QGLFAMG
+930 H
-937 LALLEI
+937 
-943 SKFSSAITKLA
+943 
-954 GWSSL
+954 
-959 LGSVAIDIVILG
+959 
-971 LNKLADALTK
+971 
-981 FGEMSWGEVGR
+981 
-992 GLVAMGFALAELGLA
+992 GLVAMGG
-1007 VGLVGKLARW
+1007 
-1017 SGLLGGIAIDIIVLG
+1017 
-1032 LNKLAD
+1032 
-1038 ALVKLGSM
+1038 
-1046 SWGEV
+1046 
-1051 WRGLVAMGLA
+1051 A

-1109 GEVWRGLVAMGLAL
+1109 DEVKHGLAAMGLAL
-1123 AELGVVSGVLGR
+1123 TEIGVVSGVLGH
-1135 LTKFAGL
+1135 LAKFAGL
-1142 LGSAS
+1142 LGSVS

-1168 SWDEVKHGLAA
+1168 SWDEIGRGLSSMVAA
-1179 MGGALTEIGV
+1179 LAGIALG
-1189 VSGVL
+1189 
-1194 GRLTKFAGLLG
+1194 GLLNTLSILG
-1205 SASLGVA
+1205 SFS
-1212 INLIAKPLGDLADS
+1212 INLMAKPLGDLADS
-1226 IKKWEDVNI
+1226 MKKWEDVKI

-1254 ADIIAAASIALVA
+1254 ADIVAAASIALVA

-1281 DVNIPDGLSGDLL
+1281 DVNVPDGLSGDLL

-1309 AATIEI
+1309 AATIKI

-1344 SIAEGIG
+1344 SIAEGID

-1356 FVGGWALNN
+1356 FIGGWVLND
-1365 IVQPLGELPTSLK
+1365 IIQPLGELPASLK

-1450 KEFSGMFGADS
+1450 KEFLGMFGADS
-1461 NFATVSGAMVKLATA
+1461 NFATVSEAMVKLATA

-1501 SFDNIG
+1501 SFDDIG

-1518 LVNSMMSLS
+1518 LVNSMVSLS

-1567 LTDGATK
+1567 LTDGAIK
-1574 VDSAISTLVSS
+1574 VDSAVSTLVSS
-1585 CEVALKDVSFYDMG
+1585 CEAALQDVSFYDMG

-1614 FKAEASAKA
+1614 FKAEASAKD

-1628 YLAAKREL
+1628 YLAAKGEL

-1700 KPTIAPVIDATNLD
+1700 KPTVSPVIDATNLD

-1738 IFNAQRDI
+1738 VFNAQRDI
-1746 KTSNEAV
+1746 KASNEAV

>member
-108 SGWDKYNQ
+108 SGWGKYNQ

-133 EVNDVLSQLMWF
+133 EVNDVLEQLMWF

-262 VSVMEA
+262 ISVMEA

-318 ASTAFMAA
+318 ASTAFEAA

-341 AVSSGWMKTFDII
+341 AVSSGWMKTFDIV

-364 WTDVGDALWE
+364 WTDVGNALWE

-382 RNEMLQG
+382 RNEMLRG

-448 ISDDTAKKFKRTFK
+448 ISDETAKKFRHTFK

-503 SVGDSLTALNGNFDT
+503 SVGDSLTALNENFDT

-524 FSKMAGIISDVM
+524 FSKMVGIVSDVM

-549 FTKIGDAIPKV
+549 ISKIASKIGSTTSKV
-560 AGKIWETMKTV
+560 AGEIWETMKTV
-571 FGWISENVTATDIF
+571 FGWISENITAADIF
-585 AGLVG
+585 AGLAG
-590 GGIFKVAI
+590 GGIFKIAI

-624 KGDKESS
+624 KGDKESN
-631 KGVADTFKEILGSV
+631 KGIADTFKEILGSV

-650 SFTSGIKVTSV
+650 SFTSGIKITSV

-676 KISEI
+676 KMSEI
-681 NVAGLIKSLS
+681 NVASLIKSLS

-699 LTKTFSTMNK
+699 LTKTFSAMNK
-709 KLADGRGKGLIG
+709 KLADGSGKGLIG

-834 FGLLNAISIDIIVL
+834 FGLLNAISIDIIIL
-848 GLSKLADALAKFGA
+848 GLNKLANALAKFGA

-867 ITRGLVAMGVALL
+867 ITRGLVTMGLALL

-886 STITKLGK
+886 SVITKLGK
-894 WSAFLG
+894 WSALLG

-916 ALAKFGEMSWEQIG
+916 ALAKFGAMSWEQITR
-930 QGLFAMG
+930 GLVTMG
-937 LALLEI
+937 LALLEV
-943 SKFSSAITKLA
+943 SKFSSVITKL
-954 GWSSL
+954 GKWSAL
-959 LGSVAIDIVILG
+959 LGGVTIDIIILG
-971 LNKLADALTK
+971 LNKLADALVK
-981 FGEMSWGEVGR
+981 LGSMSWDEVGR
-992 GLVAMGFALAELGLA
+992 GLVAMGFALGELGLA
-1007 VGLVGKLARW
+1007 VGLIGKLAGW
-1017 SGLLGGIAIDIIVLG
+1017 SALLGGIAIDIIVLG

-1046 SWGEV
+1046 SWDEV
-1051 WRGLVAMGLA
+1051 KHGLVAMGF
-1061 LGELGLAVGLIG
+1061 
-1073 KLAGWSGLLGGIII
+1073 
-1087 DTVTLGLNKLAD
+1087 
-1099 ALVKLGSMSW
+1099 
-1109 GEVWRGLVAMGLAL
+1109 AL
-1123 AELGVVSGVLGR
+1123 AELGVVSGALGR

-1147 LWVAIQG
+1147 LWVAVQG

-1168 SWDEVKHGLAA
+1168 SWDEIGRGFSSMVAALA
-1179 MGGALTEIGV
+1179 GIALG
-1189 VSGVL
+1189 
-1194 GRLTKFAGLLG
+1194 GLLNTLSILG
-1205 SASLGVA
+1205 SLS
-1212 INLIAKPLGDLADS
+1212 INLMAKPLGDLADS
-1226 IKKWEDVNI
+1226 MKKWEDVKI

-1241 KLGFLAAGIIPFT
+1241 KLGLLAAGIIPFT
-1254 ADIIAAASIALVA
+1254 VDIVAAASIALVA

-1281 DVNIPDGLSGDLL
+1281 DVNVPDGLSGDLL

-1329 WEDVSIPDEIGTGLK
+1329 WEKVSIPDEIGTGLK
-1344 SIAEGIG
+1344 SIAEGID

-1356 FVGGWALNN
+1356 FIGGWVLND
-1365 IVQPLGELPTSLK
+1365 IIQPLGELPASLK

-1424 DAFSKWNDIN
+1424 DAFSKWNDIT
-1434 FPNEIQTQLA
+1434 FPNEIQTQLT

-1501 SFDNIG
+1501 SFDDIG
-1507 DISFIVQNTRS
+1507 DISFTVQNTRS

-1574 VDSAISTLVSS
+1574 VDSAVSTLISS
-1585 CEVALKDVSFYDMG
+1585 CEVALQDVSFYDMG

-1700 KPTIAPVIDATNLD
+1700 KPTVSPVIDATNLD

-1738 IFNAQRDI
+1738 VFNAQRDI

>member
-15 DNRQFERNASQSMST
+15 DNGQFERNASQSMST

-93 AGKQLAKSLSVDQIA
+93 AGKQLAKSLSVDQIS
-108 SGWDKYNQ
+108 SGWGKYNQ

-262 VSVMEA
+262 ISVMEA

-503 SVGDSLTALNGNFDT
+503 SVGDSLTTLNENFDT

-524 FSKMAGIISDVM
+524 FSKMVGVVSNAM

-549 FTKIGDAIPKV
+549 FTKIGDAISKIGSTISKV

-571 FGWISENVTATDIF
+571 FGWISENITATDIF
-585 AGLVG
+585 AGLAG
-590 GGIFKVAI
+590 GGIFKIAI

-613 GGLMGLIFGGK
+613 GGLIGLIFGGK
-624 KGDKESS
+624 KGDKESG
-631 KGVADTFKEILGSV
+631 KGIADTFKEILGSV

-650 SFTSGIKVTSV
+650 SFTSGIKITSV

-681 NVAGLIKSLS
+681 NVASLIKSLS

-699 LTKTFSTMNK
+699 LTKTFSAMNK

-770 AIDKIKIPFR
+770 AIDKIKIPLR
-780 TSISII
+780 TNMSII

-800 KFGEMTWGSIARG
+800 KFGEMTWGAIVRG

-825 AVTKYLNKK
+825 AVTRFLDKK
-834 FGLLNAISIDIIVL
+834 FGLLNAISIDIIIL
-848 GLSKLADALAKFGA
+848 GLSKLASALAKFGA

-867 ITRGLVAMGVALL
+867 ITRGLVAMGLALL

-886 STITKLGK
+886 SAITKLGK
-894 WSAFLG
+894 WSALLG

-943 SKFSSAITKLA
+943 SKFSRYLRKLKD
-954 GWSSL
+954 WSGF
-959 LGSVAIDIVILG
+959 LGAVTINVVIFG
-971 LNKLADALTK
+971 LSKLADALKK
-981 FGEMSWGEVGR
+981 FGEISWDEVGR
-992 GLVAMGFALAELGLA
+992 GLVAMGGALGELGLA
-1007 VGLVGKLARW
+1007 VGLIGKLAGW

-1046 SWGEV
+1046 SWDEV
-1051 WRGLVAMGLA
+1051 KYGLVAMGGA

-1073 KLAGWSGLLGGIII
+1073 KLAGWSGLLGGIAIDII
-1087 DTVTLGLNKLAD
+1087 VLGLNKLAD

-1109 GEVWRGLVAMGLAL
+1109 DEVKYGLVAMGGAL
-1123 AELGVVSGVLGR
+1123 AEIGIVSGVLGR
-1135 LTKFAGL
+1135 LTKFVGL

-1168 SWDEVKHGLAA
+1168 SWDEIGRGFSSMVAALA
-1179 MGGALTEIGV
+1179 GIALG
-1189 VSGVL
+1189 
-1194 GRLTKFAGLLG
+1194 GLLNTLSILG
-1205 SASLGVA
+1205 SLS
-1212 INLIAKPLGDLADS
+1212 INLMAKPLGDLADS
-1226 IKKWEDVNI
+1226 MKKWEDVKI

-1254 ADIIAAASIALVA
+1254 VDIVAAASIALVA

-1281 DVNIPDGLSGDLL
+1281 DVNVPDGLSGDLL

-1309 AATIEI
+1309 AATIKI

-1344 SIAEGIG
+1344 SIAEGID

-1356 FVGGWALNN
+1356 FIGGWVLND
-1365 IVQPLGELPTSLK
+1365 IIQPLGELPASLK

-1411 SIGTIIDPLSRLP
+1411 SIGTIIDPLSKLP
-1424 DAFSKWNDIN
+1424 DAFSKWNDIT
-1434 FPNEIQTQLA
+1434 FPNEIQTQLT

-1461 NFATVSGAMVKLATA
+1461 NFATVSEAMVKLATA

-1501 SFDNIG
+1501 SFDDIG

-1574 VDSAISTLVSS
+1574 VDSAVSTLVSS
-1585 CEVALKDVSFYDMG
+1585 CEVALQDVSFYDMG

-1700 KPTIAPVIDATNLD
+1700 KPTVSPVIDATNLD

-1738 IFNAQRDI
+1738 VFNAQRDI
-1746 KTSNEAV
+1746 KASNEAV

>member
-15 DNRQFERNASQSMST
+15 DNGQFERNASQSMST

-93 AGKQLAKSLSVDQIA
+93 TGKQLAKSLSVDQIA

-116 KIQSVQTII
+116 KIQSVQTIM

-179 IANATAFAGKGA
+179 IANATAFAGKSA

-235 GVAMGKIKKGKVTV
+235 GVAMGKIRKGKVTV

-288 VKLIDGTIF
+288 VKLTDGTIF

-341 AVSSGWMKTFDII
+341 AVSSGWMKTFDIV
-354 FGNLEESKEL
+354 FGNLKESKEL

-448 ISDDTAKKFKRTFK
+448 ISDETAKKFKHTFK

-470 FKKTISAVIKPIGQL
+470 FKKTVSAVIKPIGQL

-503 SVGDSLTALNGNFDT
+503 SVGDSLTALNENFDT

-524 FSKMAGIISDVM
+524 FSKMVGIVSDVI

-549 FTKIGDAIPKV
+549 ISEIASKIGSTIPKV
-560 AGKIWETMKTV
+560 VGEIWESMKTV
-571 FGWISENVTATDIF
+571 FGWMSENITATDIF
-585 AGLVG
+585 AGLAG
-590 GGIFKVAI
+590 GGIFKIAI

-624 KGDKESS
+624 KGDKEFN
-631 KGVADTFKEILGSV
+631 KGIADTFKEILGSV

-650 SFTSGIKVTSV
+650 SFTSGIKITSV

-681 NVAGLIKSLS
+681 NVASLIKSLS

-743 GNLQLSAVA
+743 GNLQLNAVA

-763 ILVKGIK
+763 ILVKGVK

-825 AVTKYLNKK
+825 AVTRFLDKK
-834 FGLLNAISIDIIVL
+834 FGLLNAISIDIIIL
-848 GLSKLADALAKFGA
+848 GLSKLASALAKFGA

-867 ITRGLVAMGVALL
+867 ITRGLVAMGLALL

-886 STITKLGK
+886 SVITKLGK
-894 WSAFLG
+894 WSALLG

-910 LNKLAN
+910 LSKLAS
-916 ALAKFGEMSWEQIG
+916 ALAKFGEISW
-930 QGLFAMG
+930 
-937 LALLEI
+937 
-943 SKFSSAITKLA
+943 
-954 GWSSL
+954 
-959 LGSVAIDIVILG
+959 D
-971 LNKLADALTK
+971 
-981 FGEMSWGEVGR
+981 EVGR

-1017 SGLLGGIAIDIIVLG
+1017 SGLLGGITIDIIVLG

-1046 SWGEV
+1046 SWDEV
-1051 WRGLVAMGLA
+1051 GRGLVAMGFA
-1061 LGELGLAVGLIG
+1061 LTEI
-1073 KLAGWSGLLGGIII
+1073 
-1087 DTVTLGLNKLAD
+1087 
-1099 ALVKLGSMSW
+1099 
-1109 GEVWRGLVAMGLAL
+1109 
-1123 AELGVVSGVLGR
+1123 GVVSGTLGH
-1135 LTKFAGL
+1135 LTKFVGL

-1147 LWVAIQG
+1147 LWVAVQG

-1168 SWDEVKHGLAA
+1168 SWDEIGRGLSSMVAA
-1179 MGGALTEIGV
+1179 LAGIALG
-1189 VSGVL
+1189 
-1194 GRLTKFAGLLG
+1194 GLLNTLSILG
-1205 SASLGVA
+1205 SLS
-1212 INLIAKPLGDLADS
+1212 INLMAKPLGDLADS
-1226 IKKWEDVNI
+1226 MKKWEDVKI

-1241 KLGFLAAGIIPFT
+1241 KLGLLAAGIIPFT
-1254 ADIIAAASIALVA
+1254 VDIVAAASIALVA

-1281 DVNIPDGLSGDLL
+1281 DVNVPDGLSGDLL

-1309 AATIEI
+1309 AATIGI

-1344 SIAEGIG
+1344 SIAEGID

-1356 FVGGWALNN
+1356 FIGGWVLND
-1365 IVQPLGELPTSLK
+1365 IIQPLGELPASLK

-1461 NFATVSGAMVKLATA
+1461 NFATVSEAMVKLATA

-1501 SFDNIG
+1501 SFDDIG

-1574 VDSAISTLVSS
+1574 VDSAVSTLVSS
-1585 CEVALKDVSFYDMG
+1585 CEVALQDVSFYDMG

-1628 YLAAKREL
+1628 YIAAKREL

-1700 KPTIAPVIDATNLD
+1700 KPTVSPVIDATNLD

-1738 IFNAQRDI
+1738 VFNAQRDI
-1746 KTSNEAV
+1746 KASNEAV

>member
-15 DNRQFERNASQSMST
+15 DNGQFERNASQSMST

-93 AGKQLAKSLSVDQIA
+93 TGKQLAKSLSVDQIA
-108 SGWDKYNQ
+108 SGWGKYNQ

-150 FSFTDMTQALAQMTS
+150 FSFTDMTQALAQMTA

-262 VSVMEA
+262 ISVMEA

-288 VKLIDGTIF
+288 VKLTDGTIF

-503 SVGDSLTALNGNFDT
+503 SVGDSLTTLNGNFDT

-524 FSKMAGIISDVM
+524 FSKMVGIVSDVI

-549 FTKIGDAIPKV
+549 ISKIASKIGSTIPKV
-560 AGKIWETMKTV
+560 AGEIWEAMKTV
-571 FGWISENVTATDIF
+571 FGWISENITATDIF
-585 AGLVG
+585 AGLAG
-590 GGIFKVAI
+590 GGIFKIAI

-631 KGVADTFKEILGSV
+631 KGIADTFKEILGSV

-699 LTKTFSTMNK
+699 LTKTFSAMNK

-763 ILVKGIK
+763 ILIKGVK

-825 AVTKYLNKK
+825 AVTKYLDKK
-834 FGLLNAISIDIIVL
+834 FGLLNAISIDIIIL
-848 GLSKLADALAKFGA
+848 GLSKLASALTKFGA

-867 ITRGLVAMGVALL
+867 ITRGLVAMGLALL

-886 STITKLGK
+886 SVITKLGK
-894 WSAFLG
+894 WSALLG

-930 QGLFAMG
+930 QGLVAMG
-937 LALLEI
+937 LAL
-943 SKFSSAITKLA
+943 
-954 GWSSL
+954 G
-959 LGSVAIDIVILG
+959 
-971 LNKLADALTK
+971 
-981 FGEMSWGEVGR
+981 
-992 GLVAMGFALAELGLA
+992 ELGLA

-1046 SWGEV
+1046 SWDEV
-1051 WRGLVAMGLA
+1051 KHGLVAMGLA

-1073 KLAGWSGLLGGIII
+1073 KLARWSGLLGGIII

-1109 GEVWRGLVAMGLAL
+1109 DEVWRGLVAMGGAL
-1123 AELGVVSGVLGR
+1123 AEIGVVSGVLGR

-1168 SWDEVKHGLAA
+1168 SWDEIDRGFSSMAAALAGIA
-1179 MGGALTEIGV
+1179 WG
-1189 VSGVL
+1189 
-1194 GRLTKFAGLLG
+1194 GLLNTLSILG
-1205 SASLGVA
+1205 SFS
-1212 INLIAKPLGDLADS
+1212 INLMAKPLGDLADS
-1226 IKKWEDVNI
+1226 MKKWEDVKI

-1241 KLGFLAAGIIPFT
+1241 KLGGLAAGIIPFT
-1254 ADIIAAASIALVA
+1254 ADIVAAASIALVA

-1281 DVNIPDGLSGDLL
+1281 DVNVPDGLSGDLL

-1344 SIAEGIG
+1344 SIAEGID

-1356 FVGGWALNN
+1356 FIGGWVLND
-1365 IVQPLGELPTSLK
+1365 IIQPLGELPASLK

-1461 NFATVSGAMVKLATA
+1461 NFATVSEAMVKLATA

-1501 SFDNIG
+1501 SFDDIG

-1574 VDSAISTLVSS
+1574 VDSAVSTLVSS
-1585 CEVALKDVSFYDMG
+1585 CEVALQDVSFYDMG

-1628 YLAAKREL
+1628 YIAAKREL

-1760 RADINDMHATG
+1760 RADINDMHTTG

>member
-15 DNRQFERNASQSMST
+15 DNAQFERNASQSMST

-56 LDFSPMVDGLET
+56 LDFSPMVDGLDT
-68 VEEKFSAMEV
+68 VAEKFSAIEV

-86 ITNSVVN
+86 VTNSVLN
-93 AGKQLAKSLSVDQIA
+93 TGKQLAKSLSVDQIA
-108 SGWDKYNQ
+108 SGWDKYNK

-125 NSTGMSLE
+125 NSTGMSME
-133 EVNDVLSQLMWF
+133 EVNDVLNQLMWF

-150 FSFTDMTQALAQMTS
+150 YSFTDMTQALAQMTS

-179 IANATAFAGKGA
+179 VANATAFAGKGA
-191 NEFSRAIYNL
+191 NEFSRAMYNL

-221 GVDSKTLK
+221 GVDSKALK

-235 GVAMGKIKKGKVTV
+235 GVAMGKIRKGKVTV

-262 VSVMEA
+262 TSVMEA
-268 AFGRFSELSQAAY
+268 AFGKFSELSQAAY

-306 AIDLLADKFDSI
+306 AIDLLKDKFDSI
-318 ASTAFMAA
+318 ASTAFEAA

-341 AVSSGWMKTFDII
+341 AVSSGWMRTFEII

-364 WTDVGDALWE
+364 WTDVGNALWE

-389 WKDLGGRNS
+389 WKDLGGRKS

-411 KIITPIKESFRDIFP
+411 KIVTPIKEAFRDIFP

-448 ISDDTAKKFKRTFK
+448 ISDETAKKFKRTFK

-470 FKKTISAVIKPIGQL
+470 FKKTISVVIKPIGQL

-503 SVGDSLTALNGNFDT
+503 SVGDFFTTLDENFDT

-524 FSKMAGIISDVM
+524 FSKIVGIVSDVM

-549 FTKIGDAIPKV
+549 ISKIGSTISKV
-560 AGKIWETMKTV
+560 AGEIWETMKTV
-571 FGWISENVTATDIF
+571 FGWISENISAADIF
-585 AGLVG
+585 AGLAG
-590 GGIFKVAI
+590 GGIFKIAI

-624 KGDKESS
+624 NGDKESN
-631 KGVADTFKEILGSV
+631 KGIADTFKEILGSV

-650 SFTSGIKVTSV
+650 SFTSGIKITSV

-676 KISEI
+676 KISEV
-681 NVAGLIKSLS
+681 NVASLMKSLS

-699 LTKTFSTMNK
+699 LTKTFGAMNK
-709 KLADGRGKGLIG
+709 KLANGSGKGLIG

-763 ILVKGIK
+763 ILVKGVK

-800 KFGEMTWGSIARG
+800 KFGEMAWGSIARG
-813 LAAMGGALAELV
+813 LSAMGGALAELV

-834 FGLLNAISIDIIVL
+834 FGLLNAISLDIIIL
-848 GLSKLADALAKFGA
+848 GLSKLANALTKFGA

-867 ITRGLVAMGVALL
+867 ITRGLVAMGLALL

-886 STITKLGK
+886 NTITKLGK
-894 WSAFLG
+894 WSGLLG
-900 SITID
+900 SVTID

-910 LNKLAN
+910 LNKLAD
-916 ALAKFGEMSWEQIG
+916 ALVKFGEMTWEQIG
-930 QGLFAMG
+930 QGLVAMG
-937 LALLEI
+937 LALLEV
-943 SKFSSAITKLA
+943 SKFSNTITKL
-954 GWSSL
+954 GKWSGL
-959 LGSVAIDIVILG
+959 LGGVTIDIIILG
-971 LNKLADALTK
+971 LSKLADALVK
-981 FGEMSWGEVGR
+981 LGSMSWDEVWR
-992 GLVAMGFALAELGLA
+992 GLVAMGGALGELGLSI
-1007 VGLVGKLARW
+1007 GLVGKLAGW

-1046 SWGEV
+1046 SWEQID
-1051 WRGLVAMGLA
+1051 RGVSAMGGA
-1061 LGELGLAVGLIG
+1061 LTELGLAVGLVG

-1087 DTVTLGLNKLAD
+1087 DTVILGLNKLAD
-1099 ALVKLGSMSW
+1099 ALVKFGSMSW
-1109 GEVWRGLVAMGLAL
+1109 DEIKRGLAAMGLAL
-1123 AELGVVSGVLGR
+1123 AEIGVVSGVLGHF
-1135 LTKFAGL
+1135 TKFAGL
-1142 LGSAS
+1142 IGSAS

-1154 INDLADAFKKFGSM
+1154 INDLADALVKFGSM
-1168 SWDEVKHGLAA
+1168 SWDEIKRGLSSMAGA
-1179 MGGALTEIGV
+1179 FGSIALGGLLNTL
-1189 VSGVL
+1189 S
-1194 GRLTKFAGLLG
+1194 LLG
-1205 SASLGVA
+1205 SLS
-1212 INLIAKPLGDLADS
+1212 INLMAKPLGDLADS
-1226 IKKWEDVNI
+1226 MKKWEDVKI

-1254 ADIIAAASIALVA
+1254 ADIVAAASIALVA

-1281 DVNIPDGLSGDLL
+1281 DVNVPDGLSGGLL

-1356 FVGGWALNN
+1356 FVGGWVLND
-1365 IVQPLGELPTSLK
+1365 IIQPLGELPASLK

-1393 TDIADGVKE
+1393 TDIANGVKE

-1424 DAFSKWNDIN
+1424 DAFSKWNDID
-1434 FPNEIQTQLA
+1434 FPNEIQTQLT

-1461 NFATVSGAMVKLATA
+1461 NFATVSGAMLKLATA

-1501 SFDNIG
+1501 SFDDIG
-1507 DISFIVQNTRS
+1507 DISFVVQNTRS

-1555 LGKSIIDGIVNG
+1555 LGNSIIDGIVNG

-1574 VDSAISTLVSS
+1574 VDSAISTLISS
-1585 CEVALKDVSFYDMG
+1585 CEVALQDVSFYDMG

-1614 FKAEASAKA
+1614 FVAEAAAKA
-1623 MARAA
+1623 MARSA

-1659 IDSKVDVVKS
+1659 IDSKIDVVKS

-1700 KPTIAPVIDATNLD
+1700 KPTISPVVDATNLD
-1714 PRSMRLGAKINASV
+1714 PKSMRLGAKINASV

-1738 IFNAQRDI
+1738 VFNAQRDI
-1746 KTSNEAV
+1746 KASNEAV

>member
-108 SGWDKYNQ
+108 SGWGKYNQ

-133 EVNDVLSQLMWF
+133 EVNDVLEQLMWF

-262 VSVMEA
+262 ISVMEA

-318 ASTAFMAA
+318 ASTAFEAA

-341 AVSSGWMKTFDII
+341 AVSSGWMKTFDIV

-364 WTDVGDALWE
+364 WTDVGNALWE

-382 RNEMLQG
+382 RNEMLRG

-448 ISDDTAKKFKRTFK
+448 ISDETAKKFRHTFK

-503 SVGDSLTALNGNFDT
+503 SVGDSLTALNENFDT

-524 FSKMAGIISDVM
+524 FSKMVGIVSDVM

-549 FTKIGDAIPKV
+549 ISKIASKIGSTTSKV
-560 AGKIWETMKTV
+560 AGEIWETMKTV
-571 FGWISENVTATDIF
+571 FGWISENITAADIF
-585 AGLVG
+585 AGLAG
-590 GGIFKVAI
+590 GGIFKIAI

-624 KGDKESS
+624 KGDKESN
-631 KGVADTFKEILGSV
+631 KGIADTFKEILGSV

-650 SFTSGIKVTSV
+650 SFTSGIKITSV

-676 KISEI
+676 KMSEI
-681 NVAGLIKSLS
+681 NVASLIKSLS

-699 LTKTFSTMNK
+699 LTKTFSAMNK
-709 KLADGRGKGLIG
+709 KLADGSGKGLIG

-834 FGLLNAISIDIIVL
+834 FGLLNAISIDIIIL
-848 GLSKLADALAKFGA
+848 GLNKLANALAKFGA

-867 ITRGLVAMGVALL
+867 ITRGLVTMGLALL

-886 STITKLGK
+886 SVITKLGK
-894 WSAFLG
+894 WSALLG

-937 LALLEI
+937 LALLEV
-943 SKFSSAITKLA
+943 SKFSSVITKL
-954 GWSSL
+954 GKWSAL
-959 LGSVAIDIVILG
+959 LGGVTIDIIILG
-971 LNKLADALTK
+971 LNKLADALVK
-981 FGEMSWGEVGR
+981 LGSMSWDEVGR
-992 GLVAMGFALAELGLA
+992 GLVAMGFALGELGLA
-1007 VGLVGKLARW
+1007 VGLIGKLAGW
-1017 SGLLGGIAIDIIVLG
+1017 SALLGGIAIDIIVLG

-1046 SWGEV
+1046 SWDEV
-1051 WRGLVAMGLA
+1051 KHGLVAMGF
-1061 LGELGLAVGLIG
+1061 
-1073 KLAGWSGLLGGIII
+1073 
-1087 DTVTLGLNKLAD
+1087 
-1099 ALVKLGSMSW
+1099 
-1109 GEVWRGLVAMGLAL
+1109 AL
-1123 AELGVVSGVLGR
+1123 AELGVVSGALGR

-1147 LWVAIQG
+1147 LWVAVQG

-1168 SWDEVKHGLAA
+1168 SWDEIGRGFSSMVAALA
-1179 MGGALTEIGV
+1179 GIALG
-1189 VSGVL
+1189 
-1194 GRLTKFAGLLG
+1194 GLLNTLSILG
-1205 SASLGVA
+1205 SLS
-1212 INLIAKPLGDLADS
+1212 INLMAKPLGDLADS
-1226 IKKWEDVNI
+1226 MKKWEDVKI

-1241 KLGFLAAGIIPFT
+1241 KLGLLAAGIIPFT
-1254 ADIIAAASIALVA
+1254 VDIVAAASIALVA

-1281 DVNIPDGLSGDLL
+1281 DVNVPDGLSGDLL

-1329 WEDVSIPDEIGTGLK
+1329 WEKVSIPDEIGTGLK
-1344 SIAEGIG
+1344 SIAEGID

-1356 FVGGWALNN
+1356 FIGGWVLND
-1365 IVQPLGELPTSLK
+1365 IIQPLGELPASLK

-1424 DAFSKWNDIN
+1424 DAFSKWNDIT
-1434 FPNEIQTQLA
+1434 FPNEIQTQLT

-1501 SFDNIG
+1501 SFDDIG
-1507 DISFIVQNTRS
+1507 DISFTVQNTRS

-1574 VDSAISTLVSS
+1574 VDSAVSTLISS
-1585 CEVALKDVSFYDMG
+1585 CEVALQDVSFYDMG

-1700 KPTIAPVIDATNLD
+1700 KPTVSPVIDATNLD

-1738 IFNAQRDI
+1738 VFNAQRDI

>member
-15 DNRQFERNASQSMST
+15 DNGQFERNASQSMST
-30 LDKLKKALKFEKTA
+30 LDKLKKALKFEKSA
-44 ESLDTLSEATKR
+44 ESLDTISEATKR
-56 LDFSPMVDGLET
+56 LDFSPMVDGLDT
-68 VEEKFSAMEV
+68 VAEKFSAMEI

-86 ITNSVVN
+86 VTNSVFN
-93 AGKQLAKSLSVDQIA
+93 AGKQLAKSLSVDQVA
-108 SGWDKYNQ
+108 SGWDKYNK

-125 NSTGMSLE
+125 NSTGMSIE
-133 EVNDVLSQLMWF
+133 EVNDVLNQLMWF

-150 FSFTDMTQALAQMTS
+150 YSFTDMTQALAQMTS
-165 SGGKVEKLIPLITG
+165 AGGEVEKLIPLITG
-179 IANATAFAGKGA
+179 VANATAFAGKGA
-191 NEFSRAIYNL
+191 AEFSRAMYNL
-201 NQSYGAGY
+201 NQSYSAGF

-221 GVDSKTLK
+221 GVDSKALK

-235 GVAMGKIKKGKVTV
+235 GVAMGKIRKGKVTV

-262 VSVMEA
+262 ISVMEA
-268 AFGRFSELSQAAY
+268 AFGKFSELSQAAY
-281 ELVKNGE
+281 ELVQKGE

-318 ASTAFMAA
+318 SSTAFKAA
-326 QEYKSFSDAISATKD
+326 QEYKTFSDAISATKD
-341 AVSSGWMKTFDII
+341 AVSSGWMRTFDII
-354 FGNLEESKEL
+354 FGNFEESKEL

-426 SVTAE
+426 SVTSE

-448 ISDDTAKKFKRTFK
+448 ISDGTAEKFKRTFK

-485 IGSEG
+485 TGSEG

-503 SVGDSLTALNGNFDT
+503 SAGDFFTTLNENFDT

-524 FSKMAGIISDVM
+524 FSKIVGIVSDTM

-549 FTKIGDAIPKV
+549 FSKIGSTIPKV

-571 FGWISENVTATDIF
+571 FGWISENITAADIF
-585 AGLVG
+585 AGLAG
-590 GGIFKVAI
+590 GGIFKIAI

-624 KGDKESS
+624 NGDKESN
-631 KGVADTFKEILGSV
+631 KGIADTFKEILGSV

-650 SFTSGIKVTSV
+650 SFTSGIKITSV

-681 NVAGLIKSLS
+681 NVASLIKSLS

-699 LTKTFSTMNK
+699 LTKTFGAMNK
-709 KLADGRGKGLIG
+709 KLVNGSGKGLIG

-763 ILVKGIK
+763 ILVKGVK

-800 KFGEMTWGSIARG
+800 KFGEMTWGAIARG
-813 LAAMGGALAELV
+813 LAAMGSALAELV
-825 AVTKYLNKK
+825 VATKYLDKK
-834 FGLLNAISIDIIVL
+834 FGLLNAISIDIIIL

-886 STITKLGK
+886 SVITKLGK
-894 WSAFLG
+894 WSALLG

-916 ALAKFGEMSWEQIG
+916 TLAKFGEMSWDQITR
-930 QGLFAMG
+930 GLVAMG
-937 LALLEI
+937 LALLEV
-943 SKFSSAITKLA
+943 SKFSSTITKLA

-959 LGSVAIDIVILG
+959 LGSATIDIVILG
-971 LNKLADALTK
+971 LSKLADALTK
-981 FGEMSWGEVGR
+981 FGAMSWEQIIGGLVAMGVALLEISKFSSVITKLGKWSALLGSITIDIIILGLSKLADALTKFGAMSWDEVWR
-992 GLVAMGFALAELGLA
+992 GLVAMGGALGELGLA

-1017 SGLLGGIAIDIIVLG
+1017 SSLLGGITIDIIVLG

-1038 ALVKLGSM
+1038 ALVKLRSM
-1046 SWGEV
+1046 SW
-1051 WRGLVAMGLA
+1051 
-1061 LGELGLAVGLIG
+1061 
-1073 KLAGWSGLLGGIII
+1073 
-1087 DTVTLGLNKLAD
+1087 D
-1099 ALVKLGSMSW
+1099 
-1109 GEVWRGLVAMGLAL
+1109 EVWRGLVAMGLAL
-1123 AELGVVSGVLGR
+1123 AEIGVVSGALGR

-1147 LWVAIQG
+1147 LWITIQG

-1168 SWDEVKHGLAA
+1168 SWEQIGYGLAA
-1179 MGGALTEIGV
+1179 MGGALGEIA
-1189 VSGVL
+1189 L
-1194 GRLTKFAGLLG
+1194 GGLLNTLSILG
-1205 SASLGVA
+1205 SVS
-1212 INLIAKPLGDLADS
+1212 INLMAKPLGDLADS
-1226 IKKWEDVNI
+1226 MKKWEDVKI

-1254 ADIIAAASIALVA
+1254 ADIVAAASIALVA

-1281 DVNIPDGLSGDLL
+1281 DVNVPDGLGGTLL

-1329 WEDVSIPDEIGTGLK
+1329 WENVSIPNEIGTGLK

-1356 FVGGWALNN
+1356 FVGGWVLND
-1365 IVQPLGELPTSLK
+1365 IVQPLGELPASLK

-1434 FPNEIQTQLA
+1434 FPNEIQTQLT

-1501 SFDNIG
+1501 SFDDIG

-1574 VDSAISTLVSS
+1574 VDSAISTLISS
-1585 CEVALKDVSFYDMG
+1585 CEVALQDVSFYDIG

-1614 FKAEASAKA
+1614 FVAEAAAKA
-1623 MARAA
+1623 MARSA
-1628 YLAAKREL
+1628 YFAAKREL

-1659 IDSKVDVVKS
+1659 IDSKIDVVKS

-1700 KPTIAPVIDATNLD
+1700 KPTISPVVDATNLD
-1714 PRSMRLGAKINASV
+1714 PKSMRLGAKINASV

-1738 IFNAQRDI
+1738 VFNAQRDI
-1746 KTSNEAV
+1746 KASNEAV

-1760 RADINDMHATG
+1760 RADINDMHVTG
-1771 DQEIALYVDSKKLA
+1771 DKEIALYVDSKKLA

>member
-15 DNRQFERNASQSMST
+15 DNGQFERNASQSMST
-30 LDKLKKALKFEKTA
+30 LDKLKKALKFEKTV
-44 ESLDTLSEATKR
+44 ESLDAVSEATKR
-56 LDFSPMVDGLET
+56 LDFSPMVDGLDT
-68 VEEKFSAMEV
+68 VAEKFSAIEV

-86 ITNSVVN
+86 VTNSVIN
-93 AGKQLAKSLSVDQIA
+93 TGKQLAKSLSVDQIT
-108 SGWDKYNQ
+108 SGWDKYNK

-125 NSTGMSLE
+125 NSTGMSME
-133 EVNDVLSQLMWF
+133 EVNDVLNQLMWF

-150 FSFTDMTQALAQMTS
+150 YSFTDMTQALAQMTS

-179 IANATAFAGKGA
+179 VANATAFAGKGA
-191 NEFSRAIYNL
+191 NEFSRAMYNL

-221 GVDSKTLK
+221 GVDSKALK

-235 GVAMGKIKKGKVTV
+235 GVAMGKIRKGKVTV

-262 VSVMEA
+262 TSVMEA
-268 AFGRFSELSQAAY
+268 AFGKFSELSQAAY

-306 AIDLLADKFDSI
+306 AIDLLKDKFDSI
-318 ASTAFMAA
+318 ASTAFEAA

-341 AVSSGWMKTFDII
+341 AVSSGWMRTFEII

-364 WTDVGDALWE
+364 WTDVGNALWE

-389 WKDLGGRNS
+389 WKDLGGRKS

-426 SVTAE
+426 SVTSE

-448 ISDDTAKKFKRTFK
+448 ISDGTAEKFKRTFK

-485 IGSEG
+485 TGSEG

-503 SVGDSLTALNGNFDT
+503 SVGDFFTTLDENFDT

-524 FSKMAGIISDVM
+524 FSKIVGIVSDVM

-549 FTKIGDAIPKV
+549 FSKIGSTIPKV

-571 FGWISENVTATDIF
+571 FGWISENITAADIF
-585 AGLVG
+585 AGLAG
-590 GGIFKVAI
+590 GGIFKIAI

-624 KGDKESS
+624 NGDKESN
-631 KGVADTFKEILGSV
+631 KGIADTFKEILGSV

-650 SFTSGIKVTSV
+650 SFTSGIKITSV

-676 KISEI
+676 KISEV
-681 NVAGLIKSLS
+681 NVASLIKSLS
-691 AVGVLFVM
+691 AVGILFVM
-699 LTKTFSTMNK
+699 LTKTFSAMNK
-709 KLADGRGKGLIG
+709 KLVNGSGKGLIG

-727 LIATAINTL
+727 LIATAVNTL

-763 ILVKGIK
+763 ILVKGVK

-800 KFGEMTWGSIARG
+800 KFGEMAWGAIARG
-813 LAAMGGALAELV
+813 LTAMGGALAELV
-825 AVTKYLNKK
+825 VVTKYLNKK
-834 FGLLNAISIDIIVL
+834 FGLLNAISIDIIIL

-867 ITRGLVAMGVALL
+867 ITRGLVAMGLALAEVSKFSNIITKLGKWTGLLGSVTIDIIILGLNKLADALVKFGEMTWEQIGQGLFAMGGALL

-886 STITKLGK
+886 STITKL
-894 WSAFLG
+894 
-900 SITID
+900 
-905 IIILG
+905 
-910 LNKLAN
+910 
-916 ALAKFGEMSWEQIG
+916 
-930 QGLFAMG
+930 
-937 LALLEI
+937 
-943 SKFSSAITKLA
+943 A
-954 GWSSL
+954 G
-959 LGSVAIDIVILG
+959 
-971 LNKLADALTK
+971 
-981 FGEMSWGEVGR
+981 
-992 GLVAMGFALAELGLA
+992 
-1007 VGLVGKLARW
+1007 W
-1017 SGLLGGIAIDIIVLG
+1017 SGLLGGITIDIIVLG

-1046 SWGEV
+1046 SWDEV
-1051 WRGLVAMGLA
+1051 WRGLAAMGGA

-1073 KLAGWSGLLGGIII
+1073 KLGKWSGLLGGIII
-1087 DTVTLGLNKLAD
+1087 DTVILGLNKLAD
-1099 ALVKLGSMSW
+1099 ALVKFGSMSW
-1109 GEVWRGLVAMGLAL
+1109 DEIKRGLAAMGLAL
-1123 AELGVVSGVLGR
+1123 AEIGVVSGVLGHF
-1135 LTKFAGL
+1135 TKFAGL
-1142 LGSAS
+1142 IGSAS

-1154 INDLADAFKKFGSM
+1154 INDLADALVKFGSM
-1168 SWDEVKHGLAA
+1168 SWDEIKRGLSSMAGA
-1179 MGGALTEIGV
+1179 FGSIALGGLLNTL
-1189 VSGVL
+1189 S
-1194 GRLTKFAGLLG
+1194 LLG
-1205 SASLGVA
+1205 SLS
-1212 INLIAKPLGDLADS
+1212 INLMAKPLGDLADS
-1226 IKKWEDVNI
+1226 MKKWEDVKI

-1254 ADIIAAASIALVA
+1254 ADIVAAASIALVA

-1281 DVNIPDGLSGDLL
+1281 DVNVPDGLGGTLL

-1329 WEDVSIPDEIGTGLK
+1329 WENVSIPNEIGTGLK

-1365 IVQPLGELPTSLK
+1365 IVQPLGELPASLK

-1434 FPNEIQTQLA
+1434 FPNEIQTQLT

-1501 SFDNIG
+1501 SFDDIG
-1507 DISFIVQNTRS
+1507 DISFVVQNTRS

-1574 VDSAISTLVSS
+1574 VDSAISTLISS
-1585 CEVALKDVSFYDMG
+1585 CEVALQDVSFYDMG

-1614 FKAEASAKA
+1614 FVAEAAAKD

-1628 YLAAKREL
+1628 YIAAKREL

-1692 LSNNNINA
+1692 LNNNNINA
-1700 KPTIAPVIDATNLD
+1700 KPTISPVVDATNLD

-1728 GRPVESIYQA
+1728 GRPVESIHQA
-1738 IFNAQRDI
+1738 LFNAQRDI
-1746 KTSNEAV
+1746 KASNEAV

-1760 RADINDMHATG
+1760 RADINDMHVTG
-1771 DQEIALYVDSKKLA
+1771 DKEIALYVDSKKLA

>member
-15 DNRQFERNASQSMST
+15 DNAQFERNASQSMST

-93 AGKQLAKSLSVDQIA
+93 TGKQLAKSLSVDQIA

-235 GVAMGKIKKGKVTV
+235 GVAMGKIRKGKVTV

-262 VSVMEA
+262 ISVMEA

-326 QEYKSFSDAISATKD
+326 QEYKSFSDAINATKD

-524 FSKMAGIISDVM
+524 FSKMAGIISDVI

-549 FTKIGDAIPKV
+549 FTKIGSTIPKV
-560 AGKIWETMKTV
+560 VGEIWESMKTV
-571 FGWISENVTATDIF
+571 FGWMSENITATDIF
-585 AGLVG
+585 AGLAG
-590 GGIFKVAI
+590 GGIFKIAI

-624 KGDKESS
+624 KGDKEFS
-631 KGVADTFKEILGSV
+631 KGIADTFKEILGSV

-681 NVAGLIKSLS
+681 NVAGLIRSLS

-763 ILVKGIK
+763 ILVKGVK

-886 STITKLGK
+886 SAITKLGK
-894 WSAFLG
+894 WSALLG
-900 SITID
+900 GVKIN

-930 QGLFAMG
+930 RGLVAMG
-937 LALLEI
+937 VALLEV
-943 SKFSSAITKLA
+943 SKFSSAITKL
-954 GWSSL
+954 GKWSAL
-959 LGSVAIDIVILG
+959 LGGVKINIIILG
-971 LNKLADALTK
+971 LNKLANALAK
-981 FGEMSWGEVGR
+981 FGEMSWEQIGR

-1046 SWGEV
+1046 SWDEV
-1051 WRGLVAMGLA
+1051 KHGLAAMGGALA
-1061 LGELGLAVGLIG
+1061 ELGLAVGLIG

-1109 GEVWRGLVAMGLAL
+1109 DEVWRGLVAMGLAL
-1123 AELGVVSGVLGR
+1123 TEIGVVSVVLGH
-1135 LTKFAGL
+1135 LTKFADL

-1154 INDLADAFKKFGSM
+1154 INDLADALKKFGSM
-1168 SWDEVKHGLAA
+1168 SWDEIGRGLSSMVAA
-1179 MGGALTEIGV
+1179 LAGIAWGGLWNTLSI
-1189 VSGVL
+1189 
-1194 GRLTKFAGLLG
+1194 LG
-1205 SASLGVA
+1205 SFS
-1212 INLIAKPLGDLADS
+1212 INLMAKPLGDLADAM
-1226 IKKWEDVNI
+1226 KKWEDVKI

-1281 DVNIPDGLSGDLL
+1281 DVNVPDGLSGDLL
-1294 SLADGVFAFTLDTLG
+1294 SLADAVFAFTLDTLG
-1309 AATIEI
+1309 AATIGI

-1344 SIAEGIG
+1344 SIAEGID

-1356 FVGGWALNN
+1356 FIGGWVLND
-1365 IVQPLGELPTSLK
+1365 IIQPLGELPASLK

-1493 TNISKGVK
+1493 TNISKGIK
-1501 SFDNIG
+1501 SFDDIG

-1574 VDSAISTLVSS
+1574 VDSAVSTLISS
-1585 CEVALKDVSFYDMG
+1585 CEVALQDVSFYDMG

-1628 YLAAKREL
+1628 YIAAKREL

-1700 KPTIAPVIDATNLD
+1700 KPTVSPVIDATNLD

-1738 IFNAQRDI
+1738 VFNAQRDI

>member
-15 DNRQFERNASQSMST
+15 DNGQFERNASQSMST

-93 AGKQLAKSLSVDQIA
+93 TGKQLAKSLSVDQIA

-116 KIQSVQTII
+116 KIQSVQTIM

-150 FSFTDMTQALAQMTS
+150 FSFTDMTQALAQMTA

-262 VSVMEA
+262 ISVMEA

-288 VKLIDGTIF
+288 VKLTDGTIF

-341 AVSSGWMKTFDII
+341 AVSSGWMKTFDIV

-364 WTDVGDALWE
+364 WTDVGNALWE

-503 SVGDSLTALNGNFDT
+503 SVGDSLTALNENFDT

-524 FSKMAGIISDVM
+524 FSKMVGIVSDVM

-543 KGFGNI
+543 EGFGNI
-549 FTKIGDAIPKV
+549 ISKIASKIGSTTSKV
-560 AGKIWETMKTV
+560 AGEIWETMKTV
-571 FGWISENVTATDIF
+571 FGWISENITATDIF
-585 AGLVG
+585 AGLAG
-590 GGIFKVAI
+590 GGIFKIAI

-624 KGDKESS
+624 KGDKEYS
-631 KGVADTFKEILGSV
+631 KGIANTFKEILGSV

-650 SFTSGIKVTSV
+650 SFTSGIKITSV

-681 NVAGLIKSLS
+681 NVASLIRSLS

-699 LTKTFSTMNK
+699 LTKTFSAMNK
-709 KLADGRGKGLIG
+709 KLADGRSKGLIG

-770 AIDKIKIPFR
+770 AIDKIKIPLQ
-780 TSISII
+780 TSMSII

-834 FGLLNAISIDIIVL
+834 FGLLNAISIDIIIL
-848 GLSKLADALAKFGA
+848 GLSKLASALAKFGA

-867 ITRGLVAMGVALL
+867 ITRGLVTMGLALL

-886 STITKLGK
+886 SVITKLGK
-894 WSAFLG
+894 WSALLG

-916 ALAKFGEMSWEQIG
+916 ALAKFG
-930 QGLFAMG
+930 A
-937 LALLEI
+937 
-943 SKFSSAITKLA
+943 
-954 GWSSL
+954 
-959 LGSVAIDIVILG
+959 
-971 LNKLADALTK
+971 
-981 FGEMSWGEVGR
+981 MSWGEVGR

-1046 SWGEV
+1046 SWDEV
-1051 WRGLVAMGLA
+1051 KHGLVAMGLA

-1109 GEVWRGLVAMGLAL
+1109 GEVWRGLVAMGGAL
-1123 AELGVVSGVLGR
+1123 AEIGVVSGVLGR

-1168 SWDEVKHGLAA
+1168 SWDEIDRGFSSMAAALAGIA
-1179 MGGALTEIGV
+1179 WG
-1189 VSGVL
+1189 
-1194 GRLTKFAGLLG
+1194 GLLNTLSILG
-1205 SASLGVA
+1205 SFS
-1212 INLIAKPLGDLADS
+1212 INLMAKPLGDLADS
-1226 IKKWEDVNI
+1226 MKKWEDVKI

-1281 DVNIPDGLSGDLL
+1281 DVNVPDGLSGDLL
-1294 SLADGVFAFTLDTLG
+1294 SLADAVFAFTLDTLG
-1309 AATIEI
+1309 AATIGI

-1329 WEDVSIPDEIGTGLK
+1329 WENVSIPDEIGTGLK
-1344 SIAEGIG
+1344 SIAEGID

-1356 FVGGWALNN
+1356 FVGGWVLND
-1365 IVQPLGELPTSLK
+1365 IVQPLGELPASLK

-1424 DAFSKWNDIN
+1424 DAFSKWNDIT
-1434 FPNEIQTQLA
+1434 FPNEIQTQLT

-1461 NFATVSGAMVKLATA
+1461 NFATVSEAMVKLATA

-1501 SFDNIG
+1501 SFDDIG

-1567 LTDGATK
+1567 LTDGTTK
-1574 VDSAISTLVSS
+1574 VDSAVSTLVSS
-1585 CEVALKDVSFYDMG
+1585 CEVALQDVSFYDMG

-1628 YLAAKREL
+1628 YIAAKREL

-1692 LSNNNINA
+1692 LSNNNINT
-1700 KPTIAPVIDATNLD
+1700 KPTISPVVDATNLD
-1714 PRSMRLGAKINASV
+1714 PKSMRLGAKINASV

-1738 IFNAQRDI
+1738 VFNAQRDI

-1760 RADINDMHATG
+1760 RADINDMHTTG
-1771 DQEIALYVDSKKLA
+1771 DKEIALYVDSKKLA

>member
-15 DNRQFERNASQSMST
+15 DNGQFERNASQSMST
-30 LDKLKKALKFEKTA
+30 LDKLKKALKFEKTV
-44 ESLDTLSEATKR
+44 ESLDAVSEATKR
-56 LDFSPMVDGLET
+56 LDFSPMVDGLDT
-68 VEEKFSAMEV
+68 VAEKFSAIEV

-86 ITNSVVN
+86 VTNSVIN
-93 AGKQLAKSLSVDQIA
+93 TGKQLAKSLSVDQIT
-108 SGWDKYNQ
+108 SGWDKYNK

-125 NSTGMSLE
+125 NSTGMSME
-133 EVNDVLSQLMWF
+133 EVNDVLNQLMWF

-150 FSFTDMTQALAQMTS
+150 YSFTDMTQALAQMTS

-179 IANATAFAGKGA
+179 VANATAFAGKGA
-191 NEFSRAIYNL
+191 NEFSRAMYNL

-221 GVDSKTLK
+221 GVDSKALK

-235 GVAMGKIKKGKVTV
+235 GVAMGKIRKGKVTV

-262 VSVMEA
+262 TSVMEA
-268 AFGRFSELSQAAY
+268 AFGKFSELSQAAY

-306 AIDLLADKFDSI
+306 AIDLLKDKFDSI
-318 ASTAFMAA
+318 ASTAFEAA

-341 AVSSGWMKTFDII
+341 AVSSGWMRTFEII

-364 WTDVGDALWE
+364 WTDVGNALWE

-389 WKDLGGRNS
+389 WKDLGGRKS

-426 SVTAE
+426 SVTSE

-448 ISDDTAKKFKRTFK
+448 ISDGTAEKFKRTFK

-503 SVGDSLTALNGNFDT
+503 SAGDFFTTLNENFDT

-524 FSKMAGIISDVM
+524 FSKIVGIVSDTM

-549 FTKIGDAIPKV
+549 FSKIGSTIPKV

-571 FGWISENVTATDIF
+571 FGWISENITAADIF
-585 AGLVG
+585 AGLAG
-590 GGIFKVAI
+590 GGIFKIAI

-624 KGDKESS
+624 NGDKESN
-631 KGVADTFKEILGSV
+631 KGIADTFKEILGSV

-650 SFTSGIKVTSV
+650 SFTSGIKITSV

-676 KISEI
+676 KISEV
-681 NVAGLIKSLS
+681 NVASLIKSLS
-691 AVGVLFVM
+691 AVGILFVM
-699 LTKTFSTMNK
+699 LTKTFSAMNK
-709 KLADGRGKGLIG
+709 KLVNGSGKGLIG

-727 LIATAINTL
+727 LIATAVNTL

-763 ILVKGIK
+763 ILVKGVK

-800 KFGEMTWGSIARG
+800 KFGEMAWGAIARG
-813 LAAMGGALAELV
+813 LTAMGGALAELV
-825 AVTKYLNKK
+825 VVTKYLNKK
-834 FGLLNAISIDIIVL
+834 FGLLNAISIDIIIL

-867 ITRGLVAMGVALL
+867 ITRGLVAMGLALAEVSKFSNIITKLGKWTGLLGSVTIDIIILGLNKLADALVKFGEMTWEQIGQGLFAMGGALL

-886 STITKLGK
+886 STITKL
-894 WSAFLG
+894 
-900 SITID
+900 
-905 IIILG
+905 
-910 LNKLAN
+910 
-916 ALAKFGEMSWEQIG
+916 
-930 QGLFAMG
+930 
-937 LALLEI
+937 
-943 SKFSSAITKLA
+943 A
-954 GWSSL
+954 G
-959 LGSVAIDIVILG
+959 
-971 LNKLADALTK
+971 
-981 FGEMSWGEVGR
+981 
-992 GLVAMGFALAELGLA
+992 
-1007 VGLVGKLARW
+1007 W
-1017 SGLLGGIAIDIIVLG
+1017 SGLLGGITIDIIVLG

-1046 SWGEV
+1046 SWDEV
-1051 WRGLVAMGLA
+1051 WRGLAAMGGA

-1073 KLAGWSGLLGGIII
+1073 KLGKWSGLLGGIII
-1087 DTVTLGLNKLAD
+1087 DTVILGLNKLAD
-1099 ALVKLGSMSW
+1099 ALVK
-1109 GEVWRGLVAMGLAL
+1109 
-1123 AELGVVSGVLGR
+1123 
-1135 LTKFAGL
+1135 
-1142 LGSAS
+1142 
-1147 LWVAIQG
+1147 
-1154 INDLADAFKKFGSM
+1154 FGSM
-1168 SWDEVKHGLAA
+1168 SWDEIKRGLSSMAGA
-1179 MGGALTEIGV
+1179 FGSIALGGLLNTL
-1189 VSGVL
+1189 S
-1194 GRLTKFAGLLG
+1194 LLG
-1205 SASLGVA
+1205 SLS
-1212 INLIAKPLGDLADS
+1212 INLMAKPLGDLADS
-1226 IKKWEDVNI
+1226 MKKWEDVKI

-1254 ADIIAAASIALVA
+1254 ADIVAAASIALVA

-1281 DVNIPDGLSGDLL
+1281 DVNVPDGLGGTLL

-1329 WEDVSIPDEIGTGLK
+1329 WENVSIPNEIGTGLK

-1365 IVQPLGELPTSLK
+1365 IVQPLGELPASLK

-1434 FPNEIQTQLA
+1434 FPNEIQTQLT

-1501 SFDNIG
+1501 SFDDIG
-1507 DISFIVQNTRS
+1507 DISFVVQNTRS

-1574 VDSAISTLVSS
+1574 VDSAISTLISS
-1585 CEVALKDVSFYDMG
+1585 CEVALQDVSFYDMG

-1614 FKAEASAKA
+1614 FVAEAAAKD

-1628 YLAAKREL
+1628 YIAAKREL

-1692 LSNNNINA
+1692 LNNNNINA
-1700 KPTIAPVIDATNLD
+1700 KPTISPVVDATNLD

-1728 GRPVESIYQA
+1728 GRPVESIHQA
-1738 IFNAQRDI
+1738 LFNAQRDI
-1746 KTSNEAV
+1746 KASNEAV

-1760 RADINDMHATG
+1760 RADINDMHVTG
-1771 DQEIALYVDSKKLA
+1771 DKEIALYVDSKKLA

>member
-15 DNRQFERNASQSMST
+15 DNGQFERNASQSMST

-44 ESLDTLSEATKR
+44 ESLDTISEATKR
-56 LDFSPMVDGLET
+56 LDFSPMVDGLDT
-68 VEEKFSAMEV
+68 VAEKFSAIEV

-86 ITNSVVN
+86 VTNSVVN
-93 AGKQLAKSLSVDQIA
+93 TGKQLAKSLSVDQIA
-108 SGWDKYNQ
+108 SGWSKYNQ

-133 EVNDVLSQLMWF
+133 QVNDVLDQLMWF

-262 VSVMEA
+262 ISVMEA

-318 ASTAFMAA
+318 ASTAFEAA

-341 AVSSGWMKTFDII
+341 AVSSGWMRTFDII

-364 WTDVGDALWE
+364 WTDVGNALWE

-389 WKDLGGRNS
+389 WKDLGGRTS

-470 FKKTISAVIKPIGQL
+470 FKKTVSAVIKPIGQL

-503 SVGDSLTALNGNFDT
+503 SVGDSLTTLNGNFDT

-524 FSKMAGIISDVM
+524 FSKMVGIVSDVI

-549 FTKIGDAIPKV
+549 ISKIASKIGSTIPKV
-560 AGKIWETMKTV
+560 AGEIWETMKTV
-571 FGWISENVTATDIF
+571 FGWISENITATDIF
-585 AGLVG
+585 AGLAG
-590 GGIFKVAI
+590 GGIFKIAI

-631 KGVADTFKEILGSV
+631 KGIADTFKEILGSV

-699 LTKTFSTMNK
+699 LTKTFSAMNK

-813 LAAMGGALAELV
+813 LSAMGGALAELV
-825 AVTKYLNKK
+825 VVTKYLDKK

-886 STITKLGK
+886 SVITKLGK
-894 WSAFLG
+894 WSALLG

-905 IIILG
+905 II
-910 LNKLAN
+910 
-916 ALAKFGEMSWEQIG
+916 
-930 QGLFAMG
+930 
-937 LALLEI
+937 
-943 SKFSSAITKLA
+943 
-954 GWSSL
+954 
-959 LGSVAIDIVILG
+959 ILG

-981 FGEMSWGEVGR
+981 FGEMSWEQIAR
-992 GLVAMGFALAELGLA
+992 GLVAMGVALLEISKFSSTITKLGKWSSLLGSATIDIVILGLSKLA
-1007 VGLVGKLARW
+1007 DALTKFGEMSWEQITRGLVAMGLALLEVSKFSSVITKLGKW
-1017 SGLLGGIAIDIIVLG
+1017 SGLLGGIIIDTVILG

-1046 SWGEV
+1046 SWDGV

-1061 LGELGLAVGLIG
+1061 LTEI
-1073 KLAGWSGLLGGIII
+1073 
-1087 DTVTLGLNKLAD
+1087 
-1099 ALVKLGSMSW
+1099 
-1109 GEVWRGLVAMGLAL
+1109 
-1123 AELGVVSGVLGR
+1123 GVVSGVLGR

-1154 INDLADAFKKFGSM
+1154 LNDLADAFKKLGEM
-1168 SWDEVKHGLAA
+1168 SWDEIGRGLAA
-1179 MGGALTEIGV
+1179 MGGALAELAFG
-1189 VSGVL
+1189 
-1194 GRLTKFAGLLG
+1194 GLLNTLSIIG
-1205 SASLGVA
+1205 AFS
-1212 INLIAKPLGDLADS
+1212 INLMAKPLGDLADS
-1226 IKKWEDVNI
+1226 MKKWADVKI

-1254 ADIIAAASIALVA
+1254 ADIVAAASIALVA

-1281 DVNIPDGLSGDLL
+1281 DVNVPDGLSGDLL

-1356 FVGGWALNN
+1356 FVGGWVLND
-1365 IVQPLGELPTSLK
+1365 IIQPLGELPASLK

-1501 SFDNIG
+1501 SFDDIG

-1574 VDSAISTLVSS
+1574 VDSAISTLISS
-1585 CEVALKDVSFYDMG
+1585 CEVALQDVSFYDMG

-1700 KPTIAPVIDATNLD
+1700 KPAISPVIDATNLD

-1738 IFNAQRDI
+1738 VFNAQRDI

>member
-78 IAVTTLVN
+78 VAVTTLVN

-108 SGWDKYNQ
+108 SGWGKYNQ

-262 VSVMEA
+262 ISVMEA

-288 VKLIDGTIF
+288 VKLTDGTIF

-448 ISDDTAKKFKRTFK
+448 ISDETAKRFKRTFK

-470 FKKTISAVIKPIGQL
+470 FKKTVSAVIKPIGQL

-503 SVGDSLTALNGNFDT
+503 SVGDSLTTLNGNFDT

-524 FSKMAGIISDVM
+524 FSKMVGIVSDVI

-549 FTKIGDAIPKV
+549 ISKIASKIGSTIPKV
-560 AGKIWETMKTV
+560 AGEIWEAMKTV
-571 FGWISENVTATDIF
+571 FGWISENITATDIF
-585 AGLVG
+585 AGLAG
-590 GGIFKVAI
+590 GGIFKIAI

-613 GGLMGLIFGGK
+613 DGLMGLIFGGK

-631 KGVADTFKEILGSV
+631 KGIAYTFKEILGSV

-699 LTKTFSTMNK
+699 LTKTFSAMNK

-763 ILVKGIK
+763 ILVKGVK

-800 KFGEMTWGSIARG
+800 KFGEMTWGAIARG
-813 LAAMGGALAELV
+813 LAAMGVALLEVSKFSSAITKLGKWS
-825 AVTKYLNKK
+825 ALLGGVT
-834 FGLLNAISIDIIVL
+834 IDIIIL
-848 GLSKLADALAKFGA
+848 GLSKLASALTKFGA

-867 ITRGLVAMGVALL
+867 ITRGLVAMGLALL

-886 STITKLGK
+886 SVITKLGK
-894 WSAFLG
+894 WSALLGGVTINVVIFGLSKLADALKKFGEISWDEVWRGLVAMGGALLEISKFSSAITKLGKWSALLG

-910 LNKLAN
+910 LNKLAD
-916 ALAKFGEMSWEQIG
+916 ALTKFGAMSWEQIARGLVAMGVALLEVSKFSSAITKLGKWSALLGGVTIDIIILGLNKLADALTKFGAMSWEQIG

-943 SKFSSAITKLA
+943 SKFSSAITKL
-954 GWSSL
+954 
-959 LGSVAIDIVILG
+959 
-971 LNKLADALTK
+971 
-981 FGEMSWGEVGR
+981 
-992 GLVAMGFALAELGLA
+992 
-1007 VGLVGKLARW
+1007 GKW
-1017 SGLLGGIAIDIIVLG
+1017 SGLLGGIIIDTVILG

-1046 SWGEV
+1046 SWDEV
-1051 WRGLVAMGLA
+1051 WRGLVAMG
-1061 LGELGLAVGLIG
+1061 G
-1073 KLAGWSGLLGGIII
+1073 
-1087 DTVTLGLNKLAD
+1087 
-1099 ALVKLGSMSW
+1099 
-1109 GEVWRGLVAMGLAL
+1109 AL
-1123 AELGVVSGVLGR
+1123 AEIGVVSGALGH

-1147 LWVAIQG
+1147 LWVTVQG

-1168 SWDEVKHGLAA
+1168 PWDEIGRGFSSMVAALA
-1179 MGGALTEIGV
+1179 GIALG
-1189 VSGVL
+1189 
-1194 GRLTKFAGLLG
+1194 GLLNTLSILG
-1205 SASLGVA
+1205 SFS
-1212 INLIAKPLGDLADS
+1212 INLMAKPLGDLADS
-1226 IKKWEDVNI
+1226 MKKWEDVKI

-1241 KLGFLAAGIIPFT
+1241 KLGGLAAGIIPFT
-1254 ADIIAAASIALVA
+1254 VDIVAAASIALVA

-1281 DVNIPDGLSGDLL
+1281 DVNVPDGLSGDLL

-1309 AATIEI
+1309 AATIGI

-1344 SIAEGIG
+1344 SIAEGID

-1356 FVGGWALNN
+1356 FIGGWVLND
-1365 IVQPLGELPTSLK
+1365 IIQPLGELPASLK

-1461 NFATVSGAMVKLATA
+1461 NFATVSEAMVKLATA

-1501 SFDNIG
+1501 SFDDIG

-1574 VDSAISTLVSS
+1574 VDSAISTLISS
-1585 CEVALKDVSFYDMG
+1585 CEVALQDVSFYDMG

-1659 IDSKVDVVKS
+1659 IDSKVDIVKS

-1700 KPTIAPVIDATNLD
+1700 KPTVSPVIDATNLD

-1738 IFNAQRDI
+1738 VFNAQRDI

-1771 DQEIALYVDSKKLA
+1771 DKEIALYVDSKKLA

>member
-15 DNRQFERNASQSMST
+15 DNGQFERNASQSMST

-56 LDFSPMVDGLET
+56 LDFSPMVDGLDT
-68 VEEKFSAMEV
+68 VAEKFSAIEV

-86 ITNSVVN
+86 VTNSVLN
-93 AGKQLAKSLSVDQIA
+93 TGKQLAKSLSVDQVA
-108 SGWDKYNQ
+108 SGWDKYN
-116 KIQSVQTII
+116 KKLQSVQTIM
-125 NSTGMSLE
+125 NSTGMSVE
-133 EVNDVLSQLMWF
+133 EVNDVLNQLMWF

-150 FSFTDMTQALAQMTS
+150 YSFTDMTQALAQMTS

-179 IANATAFAGKGA
+179 VANATAFAGKGA
-191 NEFSRAIYNL
+191 AEFSRAMYNL

-221 GVDSKTLK
+221 GVDSKALK

-235 GVAMGKIKKGKVTV
+235 GVAMGKIGKGKVTV

-262 VSVMEA
+262 TSVMEA
-268 AFGRFSELSQAAY
+268 AFGKFSELSQAAY

-306 AIDLLADKFDSI
+306 AIDLLKDKFDSI
-318 ASTAFMAA
+318 ASTAFEAA

-341 AVSSGWMKTFDII
+341 AVSSGWMRTFEII

-364 WTDVGDALWE
+364 WTDVGNALWE

-389 WKDLGGRNS
+389 WKDLGGRKS

-448 ISDDTAKKFKRTFK
+448 ISDGTAEKFKRTFK

-503 SVGDSLTALNGNFDT
+503 SAGDFFTTLNENFDT

-524 FSKMAGIISDVM
+524 FSKIVGIVSDVM

-543 KGFGNI
+543 KGFENI
-549 FTKIGDAIPKV
+549 ISKIGSTISKV

-571 FGWISENVTATDIF
+571 FGWISENITAADIF
-585 AGLVG
+585 AGLAG
-590 GGIFKVAI
+590 GGIFKIAI

-608 ETLED
+608 KTLED

-624 KGDKESS
+624 NGDKESN
-631 KGVADTFKEILGSV
+631 KGIADTFKEILGSV

-681 NVAGLIKSLS
+681 NVASLIKSLS

-699 LTKTFSTMNK
+699 LTKTFGAMNK
-709 KLADGRGKGLIG
+709 KLVNGSGKGLIG

-800 KFGEMTWGSIARG
+800 KFGEMTWGAIARG
-813 LAAMGGALAELV
+813 LAAMGGAL
-825 AVTKYLNKK
+825 
-834 FGLLNAISIDIIVL
+834 
-848 GLSKLADALAKFGA
+848 
-862 MSWEQ
+862 
-867 ITRGLVAMGVALL
+867 L

-886 STITKLGK
+886 SVITKLGK
-894 WSAFLG
+894 WSALLG

-916 ALAKFGEMSWEQIG
+916 ALVKFGSMSWDEIKR
-930 QGLFAMG
+930 GLVAMG
-937 LALLEI
+937 GALLEV
-943 SKFSSAITKLA
+943 SKFSSVITKLGKRSA
-954 GWSSL
+954 L
-959 LGSVAIDIVILG
+959 LGSVTIDIVILG
-971 LNKLADALTK
+971 L
-981 FGEMSWGEVGR
+981 S
-992 GLVAMGFALAELGLA
+992 
-1007 VGLVGKLARW
+1007 
-1017 SGLLGGIAIDIIVLG
+1017 
-1032 LNKLAD
+1032 KLAD
-1038 ALVKLGSM
+1038 ALVKFGSM
-1046 SWGEV
+1046 SWDEV
-1051 WRGLVAMGLA
+1051 WRGLVAMGGA
-1061 LGELGLAVGLIG
+1061 LLEVSKFSSVITKLGKWSALLGSITIDIVILGL
-1073 KLAGWSGLLGGIII
+1073 S
-1087 DTVTLGLNKLAD
+1087 KLAD
-1099 ALVKLGSMSW
+1099 ALVKFGSMSW
-1109 GEVWRGLVAMGLAL
+1109 DEIKRGLAAMGGAL
-1123 AELGVVSGVLGR
+1123 AEIGVVSGVLGHF
-1135 LTKFAGL
+1135 TKFAGL
-1142 LGSAS
+1142 IGSAS

-1154 INDLADAFKKFGSM
+1154 INDLADALVKFGSM
-1168 SWDEVKHGLAA
+1168 SWDEIKRGLAA
-1179 MGGALTEIGV
+1179 MAGAFGSIALGGLLNTL
-1189 VSGVL
+1189 S
-1194 GRLTKFAGLLG
+1194 LLG
-1205 SASLGVA
+1205 SLS
-1212 INLIAKPLGDLADS
+1212 INLMAKPLGDLADS
-1226 IKKWEDVNI
+1226 MKKWEDVKI

-1254 ADIIAAASIALVA
+1254 ADIVAAASIALVA

-1281 DVNIPDGLSGDLL
+1281 DVNVPDGLSGDLL

-1356 FVGGWALNN
+1356 FIGGWVLND
-1365 IVQPLGELPTSLK
+1365 IIQPLGELPASLK

-1393 TDIADGVKE
+1393 TDIANGVKE

-1501 SFDNIG
+1501 SFDDIG

-1574 VDSAISTLVSS
+1574 VDSAVSTLVSS
-1585 CEVALKDVSFYDMG
+1585 CEVALQDVSFYDMG

-1628 YLAAKREL
+1628 YIAAKREL

-1692 LSNNNINA
+1692 LSNNNINT
-1700 KPTIAPVIDATNLD
+1700 KPTISPVVDATNLD

-1738 IFNAQRDI
+1738 VFNAQRDI
-1746 KTSNEAV
+1746 KASNEAV

>member
-15 DNRQFERNASQSMST
+15 DNAQFERNASQSMST

-78 IAVTTLVN
+78 VAVTTLVN

-108 SGWDKYNQ
+108 SGWGKYNQ

-262 VSVMEA
+262 ISVMEA

-281 ELVKNGE
+281 ELVQNGE
-288 VKLIDGTIF
+288 VKLMDGTIF

-341 AVSSGWMKTFDII
+341 AVSSGWMKTFDIV

-364 WTDVGDALWE
+364 WTDVGNALWE

-389 WKDLGGRNS
+389 WKDLGGRKS

-436 TSKLKDFTEKLK
+436 TNKLKDFTEKLK

-470 FKKTISAVIKPIGQL
+470 LKKTVSAVIKPIGQL

-490 LKNFVNLFLDAAA
+490 LKNFVSLFLDAAA
-503 SVGDSLTALNGNFDT
+503 SVGDFFTTLDENFDT

-524 FSKMAGIISDVM
+524 FSKMVGIVSDVM

-549 FTKIGDAIPKV
+549 ISKIGSTISKV

-571 FGWISENVTATDIF
+571 FGWISENITAADIF

-624 KGDKESS
+624 KGDKESN
-631 KGVADTFKEILGSV
+631 TFKEILGSV

-650 SFTSGIKVTSV
+650 SFTSGIKITSV

-676 KISEI
+676 KMSEI
-681 NVAGLIKSLS
+681 NVASLIKSLS

-699 LTKTFSTMNK
+699 LTKTFSAMNK

-825 AVTKYLNKK
+825 AVTKYLDKK
-834 FGLLNAISIDIIVL
+834 LGLLNAISLDIIIL
-848 GLSKLADALAKFGA
+848 GLNKLASALTKFGA

-886 STITKLGK
+886 SAITKLGK
-894 WSAFLG
+894 WSALLG
-900 SITID
+900 SITIDIIILGLNELANALSKFGEMSWEQITRGLVAMGVALLEVSKFSSVITKLGKWSALLGSVTID

-930 QGLFAMG
+930 H
-937 LALLEI
+937 
-943 SKFSSAITKLA
+943 
-954 GWSSL
+954 
-959 LGSVAIDIVILG
+959 
-971 LNKLADALTK
+971 
-981 FGEMSWGEVGR
+981 
-992 GLVAMGFALAELGLA
+992 GLVAMGFALGELGLA
-1007 VGLVGKLARW
+1007 VGLVGKLGKW

-1046 SWGEV
+1046 SWDEV
-1051 WRGLVAMGLA
+1051 GHGLVAMGFA
-1061 LGELGLAVGLIG
+1061 LGELGVAVGLIG
-1073 KLAGWSGLLGGIII
+1073 KLAGWSGLLGGIVI

-1123 AELGVVSGVLGR
+1123 TELGVVSGALGR

-1168 SWDEVKHGLAA
+1168 SWDEIGRGFSSMVAALAGIALGGL
-1179 MGGALTEIGV
+1179 LNTL
-1189 VSGVL
+1189 S
-1194 GRLTKFAGLLG
+1194 LLG
-1205 SASLGVA
+1205 SLS
-1212 INLIAKPLGDLADS
+1212 INLMAKPLGDLADS
-1226 IKKWEDVNI
+1226 MKKWEDVKI

-1254 ADIIAAASIALVA
+1254 ADIVAAASIALVA

-1281 DVNIPDGLSGDLL
+1281 DVNVPDGLSGDLL
-1294 SLADGVFAFTLDTLG
+1294 SLADGIFAFTLDTLG

-1356 FVGGWALNN
+1356 FVGGWVLNN
-1365 IVQPLGELPTSLK
+1365 IVQPLGELPASLK
-1378 EWSNITFPDKIKEKL
+1378 EWSNITFPDNIKEKL

-1424 DAFSKWNDIN
+1424 DAFSKWNDIE
-1434 FPNEIQTQLA
+1434 FPNEIQTQLT

-1461 NFATVSGAMVKLATA
+1461 NFATVSGAMLKLATA

-1501 SFDNIG
+1501 SFDDIG

-1527 GVNFNA
+1527 GVNFNM

-1574 VDSAISTLVSS
+1574 VDSAISTLTSS
-1585 CEVALKDVSFYDMG
+1585 CEVALQDVSFYDMG

-1659 IDSKVDVVKS
+1659 IDSKVDIVKS

-1700 KPTIAPVIDATNLD
+1700 KPTISPVVDATNLD

-1738 IFNAQRDI
+1738 VFNAQRDI
-1746 KTSNEAV
+1746 KASNEAV

>member
-15 DNRQFERNASQSMST
+15 DNGQFERNASQSMST

-93 AGKQLAKSLSVDQIA
+93 AGKQLAKSLSVDQIS
-108 SGWDKYNQ
+108 SGWGKYNQ

-262 VSVMEA
+262 ISVMEA

-503 SVGDSLTALNGNFDT
+503 SVGDSLTTLNENFDT

-524 FSKMAGIISDVM
+524 FSKMVGVVSNAM

-549 FTKIGDAIPKV
+549 FTKIGDAISKIGSTISKV

-571 FGWISENVTATDIF
+571 FGWISENITATDIF
-585 AGLVG
+585 AGLAG
-590 GGIFKVAI
+590 GGIFKIAI

-613 GGLMGLIFGGK
+613 GGLIGLIFGGK
-624 KGDKESS
+624 KGDKESG
-631 KGVADTFKEILGSV
+631 KGIADTFKEILGSV

-650 SFTSGIKVTSV
+650 SFTSGIKITSV

-681 NVAGLIKSLS
+681 NVASLIKSLS

-699 LTKTFSTMNK
+699 LTKTFSAMNK

-770 AIDKIKIPFR
+770 AIDKIKIPLR
-780 TSISII
+780 TNMSII

-800 KFGEMTWGSIARG
+800 KFGEMTWGAIVRG

-825 AVTKYLNKK
+825 AVTRFLDKK
-834 FGLLNAISIDIIVL
+834 FGLLNAISIDIIIL
-848 GLSKLADALAKFGA
+848 GLSKLASALAKFGA

-867 ITRGLVAMGVALL
+867 ITRGLVAMGLALL

-886 STITKLGK
+886 SAITKLGK
-894 WSAFLG
+894 WSALLG

-943 SKFSSAITKLA
+943 SKFSRYLRKLKD
-954 GWSSL
+954 WSGF
-959 LGSVAIDIVILG
+959 LGAVTINVVIFG
-971 LNKLADALTK
+971 LSKLADALKK
-981 FGEMSWGEVGR
+981 FGEISWDEVGR
-992 GLVAMGFALAELGLA
+992 GLVAMGGALGELGLA
-1007 VGLVGKLARW
+1007 VGLIGKLAGW

-1046 SWGEV
+1046 SWDEV
-1051 WRGLVAMGLA
+1051 KYGLVAMGGA

-1109 GEVWRGLVAMGLAL
+1109 DEVKYGLVAMGGAL
-1123 AELGVVSGVLGR
+1123 AEIGIVSGVLGR
-1135 LTKFAGL
+1135 LTKFVGL

-1168 SWDEVKHGLAA
+1168 SWDEIGRGFSSMVAALA
-1179 MGGALTEIGV
+1179 GIALG
-1189 VSGVL
+1189 
-1194 GRLTKFAGLLG
+1194 GLLNTLSILG
-1205 SASLGVA
+1205 SLS
-1212 INLIAKPLGDLADS
+1212 INLMAKPLGDLADS
-1226 IKKWEDVNI
+1226 MKKWEDVKI

-1254 ADIIAAASIALVA
+1254 VDIVAAASIALVA

-1281 DVNIPDGLSGDLL
+1281 DVNVPDGLSGDLL

-1309 AATIEI
+1309 AATIKI

-1344 SIAEGIG
+1344 SIAEGID

-1356 FVGGWALNN
+1356 FIGGWVLND
-1365 IVQPLGELPTSLK
+1365 IIQPLGELPASLK

-1411 SIGTIIDPLSRLP
+1411 SIGTIIDPLSKLP
-1424 DAFSKWNDIN
+1424 DAFSKWNDIT
-1434 FPNEIQTQLA
+1434 FPNEIQTQLT

-1461 NFATVSGAMVKLATA
+1461 NFATVSEAMVKLATA

-1501 SFDNIG
+1501 SFDDIG

-1574 VDSAISTLVSS
+1574 VDSAVSTLVSS
-1585 CEVALKDVSFYDMG
+1585 CEVALQDVSFYDMG

-1700 KPTIAPVIDATNLD
+1700 KPTVSPVIDATNLD

-1738 IFNAQRDI
+1738 VFNAQRDI
-1746 KTSNEAV
+1746 KASNEAV

>member
-15 DNRQFERNASQSMST
+15 DNGQFERNASQSMST

-93 AGKQLAKSLSVDQIA
+93 TGKQLAKSLSVDQIA
-108 SGWDKYNQ
+108 SGWGKYNQ

-150 FSFTDMTQALAQMTS
+150 FSFTDMTQALAQMTA

-262 VSVMEA
+262 ISVMEA

-288 VKLIDGTIF
+288 VKLTDGTIF

-503 SVGDSLTALNGNFDT
+503 SVGDSLTTLNGNFDT

-524 FSKMAGIISDVM
+524 FSKMVGIVSDVI

-549 FTKIGDAIPKV
+549 ISKIASKIGSTIPKV
-560 AGKIWETMKTV
+560 AGEIWEAMKTV
-571 FGWISENVTATDIF
+571 FGWISENITATDIF
-585 AGLVG
+585 AGLAG
-590 GGIFKVAI
+590 GGIFKIAI

-631 KGVADTFKEILGSV
+631 KGIADTFKEILGSV

-699 LTKTFSTMNK
+699 LTKTFSAMNK

-763 ILVKGIK
+763 ILIKGVK

-825 AVTKYLNKK
+825 AVTKYLDKK
-834 FGLLNAISIDIIVL
+834 FGLLNAISIDIIIL
-848 GLSKLADALAKFGA
+848 GLSKLASALAKFGA

-867 ITRGLVAMGVALL
+867 ITRGLVAMGLALL

-886 STITKLGK
+886 SVITKLGK
-894 WSAFLG
+894 WSALLG

-930 QGLFAMG
+930 QGL
-937 LALLEI
+937 
-943 SKFSSAITKLA
+943 
-954 GWSSL
+954 
-959 LGSVAIDIVILG
+959 
-971 LNKLADALTK
+971 
-981 FGEMSWGEVGR
+981 
-992 GLVAMGFALAELGLA
+992 
-1007 VGLVGKLARW
+1007 
-1017 SGLLGGIAIDIIVLG
+1017 
-1032 LNKLAD
+1032 
-1038 ALVKLGSM
+1038 
-1046 SWGEV
+1046 
-1051 WRGLVAMGLA
+1051 VAMGLA
-1061 LGELGLAVGLIG
+1061 LGELGLAVGLVG
-1073 KLAGWSGLLGGIII
+1073 KLARWSGLLGGIII

-1109 GEVWRGLVAMGLAL
+1109 DEVWRGLVAMGGAL
-1123 AELGVVSGVLGR
+1123 AEIGVVSGVLGR

-1168 SWDEVKHGLAA
+1168 SWDEIDRGFSSMAAALAGIA
-1179 MGGALTEIGV
+1179 WG
-1189 VSGVL
+1189 
-1194 GRLTKFAGLLG
+1194 GLLNTLSILG
-1205 SASLGVA
+1205 SFS
-1212 INLIAKPLGDLADS
+1212 INLMAKPLGDLADS
-1226 IKKWEDVNI
+1226 MKKWEDVKI

-1241 KLGFLAAGIIPFT
+1241 KLGGLAAGIIPFT
-1254 ADIIAAASIALVA
+1254 ADIVAAASIALVA

-1281 DVNIPDGLSGDLL
+1281 DVNVPDGLSGDLL

-1344 SIAEGIG
+1344 SIAEGID

-1356 FVGGWALNN
+1356 FIGGWVLND
-1365 IVQPLGELPTSLK
+1365 IIQPLGELPASLK

-1461 NFATVSGAMVKLATA
+1461 NFATVSEAMVKLATA

-1501 SFDNIG
+1501 SFDDIG

-1574 VDSAISTLVSS
+1574 VDSAVSTLVSS
-1585 CEVALKDVSFYDMG
+1585 CEVALQDVSFYDMG

-1628 YLAAKREL
+1628 YIAAKREL

-1760 RADINDMHATG
+1760 RADINDMHTTG

>member
-15 DNRQFERNASQSMST
+15 DNAQFERNASRSMST

-108 SGWDKYNQ
+108 SGWGKYNQ

-262 VSVMEA
+262 ISVMEA

-306 AIDLLADKFDSI
+306 AIDLLADKYDSI

-341 AVSSGWMKTFDII
+341 AVSSGWMRTFDII

-503 SVGDSLTALNGNFDT
+503 SVGDFFTTLDENFDT

-524 FSKMAGIISDVM
+524 FSKMVGIVSDVM

-543 KGFGNI
+543 QGFGNI
-549 FTKIGDAIPKV
+549 ISKIASKIGSTTSKV
-560 AGKIWETMKTV
+560 AGEIWEAMKTV
-571 FGWISENVTATDIF
+571 FGWISENITATDIF
-585 AGLVG
+585 AGLAG
-590 GGIFKVAI
+590 GGIFKIAI

-624 KGDKESS
+624 KGDKESN
-631 KGVADTFKEILGSV
+631 KGIADTFKEILGSV

-650 SFTSGIKVTSV
+650 SFTSGIKITSV

-681 NVAGLIKSLS
+681 NVASLIKSLS

-699 LTKTFSTMNK
+699 LTKTFSAMNK
-709 KLADGRGKGLIG
+709 KLANGSGKGLIG

-763 ILVKGIK
+763 ILVKGVK
-770 AIDKIKIPFR
+770 AIDKIQIPFR

-800 KFGEMTWGSIARG
+800 KFGEMAWGSIARG
-813 LAAMGGALAELV
+813 LTAMGIALAELV
-825 AVTKYLNKK
+825 VATKYLDKK
-834 FGLLNAISIDIIVL
+834 FGLLNAISIDIIIL
-848 GLSKLADALAKFGA
+848 GLNKLANALAKFGA

-867 ITRGLVAMGVALL
+867 ITRGLVAMGLALL

-886 STITKLGK
+886 GVITKLGK
-894 WSAFLG
+894 WSGLLG
-900 SITID
+900 SVTID

-910 LNKLAN
+910 LNNLAN
-916 ALAKFGEMSWEQIG
+916 ALAKFGEMSWEQITR
-930 QGLFAMG
+930 GLVAMG
-937 LALLEI
+937 LALLEV
-943 SKFSSAITKLA
+943 SKFSSVITKL
-954 GWSSL
+954 GKWSAL
-959 LGSVAIDIVILG
+959 LGSVTIDIIILG
-971 LNKLADALTK
+971 LNKLADALVK
-981 FGEMSWGEVGR
+981 LGSMSWGEVGR
-992 GLVAMGFALAELGLA
+992 GLVAMGFALTELGLA

-1017 SGLLGGIAIDIIVLG
+1017 SGLLGSVTIDIIILG

-1061 LGELGLAVGLIG
+1061 L
-1073 KLAGWSGLLGGIII
+1073 
-1087 DTVTLGLNKLAD
+1087 T
-1099 ALVKLGSMSW
+1099 
-1109 GEVWRGLVAMGLAL
+1109 
-1123 AELGVVSGVLGR
+1123 ELGVVSGALGR

-1168 SWDEVKHGLAA
+1168 SWDEIGRGFSSMVAALAGIALGGL
-1179 MGGALTEIGV
+1179 LNTL
-1189 VSGVL
+1189 S
-1194 GRLTKFAGLLG
+1194 LLG
-1205 SASLGVA
+1205 SLS
-1212 INLIAKPLGDLADS
+1212 INLMAKPLGDLADS
-1226 IKKWEDVNI
+1226 MKKWEDVKI

-1254 ADIIAAASIALVA
+1254 ADIVAAASIALVA

-1281 DVNIPDGLSGDLL
+1281 DVNVPDGLSGDLL

-1356 FVGGWALNN
+1356 FVGGWVLND
-1365 IVQPLGELPTSLK
+1365 IIQPLGELPASLK

-1411 SIGTIIDPLSRLP
+1411 SIGTVIDPLSRLP

-1461 NFATVSGAMVKLATA
+1461 NFATVSGAMVKLAIA

-1501 SFDNIG
+1501 SFDDIG

-1567 LTDGATK
+1567 LTDGTTK
-1574 VDSAISTLVSS
+1574 VDSAVSTLISS
-1585 CEVALKDVSFYDMG
+1585 CEVALQDVSFYDMG

-1659 IDSKVDVVKS
+1659 IDSKVDIVKS

-1700 KPTIAPVIDATNLD
+1700 KPTISPVVDATNLD

-1738 IFNAQRDI
+1738 VFNAQRDI
-1746 KTSNEAV
+1746 KASNEAV

>member
-15 DNRQFERNASQSMST
+15 DNAQFERNASQSMST

-56 LDFSPMVDGLET
+56 LDFSPMVDGLDT
-68 VEEKFSAMEV
+68 VAEKFSAIEV

-86 ITNSVVN
+86 VTNSVVN
-93 AGKQLAKSLSVDQIA
+93 TGKQLAKSLSVDQVA
-108 SGWDKYNQ
+108 SGWDKYNK

-125 NSTGMSLE
+125 NSTGMSME
-133 EVNDVLSQLMWF
+133 EVNDVLNQLMWF

-150 FSFTDMTQALAQMTS
+150 YSFTDMTQALAQMTS

-179 IANATAFAGKGA
+179 VANATAFAGKGA
-191 NEFSRAIYNL
+191 AEFSRAMYNL

-221 GVDSKTLK
+221 GVDSKALK

-235 GVAMGKIKKGKVTV
+235 GVAMGKIRKGKVTV

-268 AFGRFSELSQAAY
+268 AFGKFSELSQAAY
-281 ELVKNGE
+281 ELVQNGE
-288 VKLIDGTIF
+288 VKLIDGTVF
-297 KADVETASD
+297 KADVKTASD

-318 ASTAFMAA
+318 ASTAFEAA

-341 AVSSGWMKTFDII
+341 AVSSGWMRTFEII

-364 WTDVGDALWE
+364 WTDVGNALWE

-503 SVGDSLTALNGNFDT
+503 SAGDFFTALDENFDT

-524 FSKMAGIISDVM
+524 FSKIVGIVSDVM

-549 FTKIGDAIPKV
+549 ISKIGSVTSKV
-560 AGKIWETMKTV
+560 VGEIWETMKTV
-571 FGWISENVTATDIF
+571 FGWISENITATDIF
-585 AGLVG
+585 AGLAG
-590 GGIFKVAI
+590 GGIFKIAI

-613 GGLMGLIFGGK
+613 GGLIGLIFGGK

-650 SFTSGIKVTSV
+650 SFTSGIKITSV

-709 KLADGRGKGLIG
+709 KLVDGRGKGLIG

-800 KFGEMTWGSIARG
+800 KFGEMTWGAIARG
-813 LAAMGGALAELV
+813 LSAMGVALAELV
-825 AVTKYLNKK
+825 AVTKYLDKK

-886 STITKLGK
+886 SAITKLGK
-894 WSAFLG
+894 WSALLG

-930 QGLFAMG
+930 RGLFAMG
-937 LALLEI
+937 LALLEV
-943 SKFSSAITKLA
+943 SGFSSTITKLA
-954 GWSSL
+954 RWSSL
-959 LGSVAIDIVILG
+959 LGSVTIDIIILG

-981 FGEMSWGEVGR
+981 FGEMSWEQITRGLVAMGLALLEVSKFSSVITKLEKWSALLGNVTIDIIILGLNKLADALTKFGEMSWEQIAR
-992 GLVAMGFALAELGLA
+992 GLVAMGFAL
-1007 VGLVGKLARW
+1007 
-1017 SGLLGGIAIDIIVLG
+1017 
-1032 LNKLAD
+1032 
-1038 ALVKLGSM
+1038 
-1046 SWGEV
+1046 
-1051 WRGLVAMGLA
+1051 
-1061 LGELGLAVGLIG
+1061 GELGLSIGLIG
-1073 KLAGWSGLLGGIII
+1073 KLARWSGLLGGIII

-1109 GEVWRGLVAMGLAL
+1109 GEVGRGLVAMGLAL
-1123 AELGVVSGVLGR
+1123 TELGVVSGALGR

-1147 LWVAIQG
+1147 LWVSIQG

-1168 SWDEVKHGLAA
+1168 SWDEIGRGFSSMVAALA
-1179 MGGALTEIGV
+1179 GIALG
-1189 VSGVL
+1189 
-1194 GRLTKFAGLLG
+1194 GLLNTLSILG
-1205 SASLGVA
+1205 SLS
-1212 INLIAKPLGDLADS
+1212 INLMAKPLGDLADS
-1226 IKKWEDVNI
+1226 MKKWEDVKI

-1254 ADIIAAASIALVA
+1254 ADIVAAASIALVA

-1281 DVNIPDGLSGDLL
+1281 DVNVPDGLSGDLL

-1329 WEDVSIPDEIGTGLK
+1329 WEDVSIPDKIGTGLK

-1356 FVGGWALNN
+1356 FVGGWVLND
-1365 IVQPLGELPTSLK
+1365 IIQPLGELPASLK

-1434 FPNEIQTQLA
+1434 FSNKIQTQLA

-1501 SFDNIG
+1501 SFDDIG

-1527 GVNFNA
+1527 GVNFNM

-1574 VDSAISTLVSS
+1574 VDSAISTLISS

-1659 IDSKVDVVKS
+1659 IDSKVDIVKS

-1700 KPTIAPVIDATNLD
+1700 KPAISPVIDATNLD
-1714 PRSMRLGAKINASV
+1714 PKSMRLGAKINASV

-1738 IFNAQRDI
+1738 VFNAQRDI
-1746 KTSNEAV
+1746 KASNEAV

-1760 RADINDMHATG
+1760 RADINDMHVTG
-1771 DQEIALYVDSKKLA
+1771 DKEIALYVDSKKLA

>member
-15 DNRQFERNASQSMST
+15 DNAQFERNASQSMST

-93 AGKQLAKSLSVDQIA
+93 TGKQLAKSLSVDQIA

-235 GVAMGKIKKGKVTV
+235 GVAMGKIRKGKVTV

-262 VSVMEA
+262 ISVMEA

-326 QEYKSFSDAISATKD
+326 QEYKSFSDAINATKD

-524 FSKMAGIISDVM
+524 FSKMAGIISDVI

-549 FTKIGDAIPKV
+549 FTKIGSTIPKV
-560 AGKIWETMKTV
+560 VGEIWESMKTV
-571 FGWISENVTATDIF
+571 FGWMSENITATDIF
-585 AGLVG
+585 AGLAG
-590 GGIFKVAI
+590 GGIFKIAI

-624 KGDKESS
+624 KGDKEFS
-631 KGVADTFKEILGSV
+631 KGIADTFKEILGSV

-681 NVAGLIKSLS
+681 NVAGLIRSLS

-763 ILVKGIK
+763 ILVKGVK

-886 STITKLGK
+886 SAITKLGK
-894 WSAFLG
+894 WSALLG
-900 SITID
+900 GVTID

-910 LNKLAN
+910 LNKLAD
-916 ALAKFGEMSWEQIG
+916 ALAKFGEMSWEQI
-930 QGLFAMG
+930 
-937 LALLEI
+937 
-943 SKFSSAITKLA
+943 
-954 GWSSL
+954 
-959 LGSVAIDIVILG
+959 
-971 LNKLADALTK
+971 
-981 FGEMSWGEVGR
+981 GR

-1046 SWGEV
+1046 SWDEV
-1051 WRGLVAMGLA
+1051 KHGLAAMGGALA
-1061 LGELGLAVGLIG
+1061 ELGLAVGLIG

-1109 GEVWRGLVAMGLAL
+1109 DEVWRGLVAMGLAL
-1123 AELGVVSGVLGR
+1123 TEIGVVSVVLGH
-1135 LTKFAGL
+1135 LTKFADL

-1154 INDLADAFKKFGSM
+1154 INDLADALKKFGSM
-1168 SWDEVKHGLAA
+1168 SWDEIGRGLSSMVAA
-1179 MGGALTEIGV
+1179 LAGIAWGGLWNTLSI
-1189 VSGVL
+1189 
-1194 GRLTKFAGLLG
+1194 LG
-1205 SASLGVA
+1205 SFS
-1212 INLIAKPLGDLADS
+1212 INLMAKPLGDLADAM
-1226 IKKWEDVNI
+1226 KKWEDVKI

-1281 DVNIPDGLSGDLL
+1281 DVNVPDGLSGDLL
-1294 SLADGVFAFTLDTLG
+1294 SLADAVFAFTLDTLG
-1309 AATIEI
+1309 AATIGI

-1344 SIAEGIG
+1344 SIAEGID

-1356 FVGGWALNN
+1356 FIGGWVLND
-1365 IVQPLGELPTSLK
+1365 IIQPLGELPASLK

-1493 TNISKGVK
+1493 TNISKGIK
-1501 SFDNIG
+1501 SFDDIG

-1574 VDSAISTLVSS
+1574 VDSAVSTLISS
-1585 CEVALKDVSFYDMG
+1585 CEVALQDVSFYDMG

-1628 YLAAKREL
+1628 YIAAKREL

-1700 KPTIAPVIDATNLD
+1700 KPTVSPVIDATNLD

-1738 IFNAQRDI
+1738 VFNAQRDI

>member
-30 LDKLKKALKFEKTA
+30 LDKLKKALKFEKTV
-44 ESLDTLSEATKR
+44 ESLDTISEATKR
-56 LDFSPMVDGLET
+56 LDFSPMVDGLDT
-68 VEEKFSAMEV
+68 VAEKFSAIEV

-86 ITNSVVN
+86 VTNSVLN
-93 AGKQLAKSLSVDQIA
+93 TGKQLAKSLSVDQIA
-108 SGWDKYNQ
+108 SGWDKYN
-116 KIQSVQTII
+116 KKLQSVQTIM
-125 NSTGMSLE
+125 NSTGMSVE
-133 EVNDVLSQLMWF
+133 QVNDVLSQLMWF

-150 FSFTDMTQALAQMTS
+150 YSFTDMTQALAQMTS

-179 IANATAFAGKGA
+179 VANATAFAGKGA
-191 NEFSRAIYNL
+191 NEFSRAMYNI

-221 GVDSKTLK
+221 GVDSKALK
-229 QVIIDT
+229 QVFIDT
-235 GVAMGKIKKGKVTV
+235 GVAMGKIRKGKVTV

-262 VSVMEA
+262 ISVMEA
-268 AFGRFSELSQAAY
+268 AFGKFSELSQAAY
-281 ELVKNGE
+281 ELVQKGE

-306 AIDLLADKFDSI
+306 AIDLLADKYDLI
-318 ASTAFMAA
+318 ASTAFKAA

-341 AVSSGWMKTFDII
+341 AVSSGWMRTFDII
-354 FGNLEESKEL
+354 FGNFEESKEL
-364 WTDVGDALWE
+364 WTDVGNALWE

-389 WKDLGGRNS
+389 WKDLGGRKS

-411 KIITPIKESFRDIFP
+411 KIVTPIKEAFRDIFP

-448 ISDDTAKKFKRTFK
+448 ISDETAKKFKRTFK

-503 SVGDSLTALNGNFDT
+503 SVGDFFTTLNENFDT

-524 FSKMAGIISDVM
+524 FSKIVGIVSDVM

-549 FTKIGDAIPKV
+549 IPKIGSTISKV
-560 AGKIWETMKTV
+560 AGEIWETMKTV
-571 FGWISENVTATDIF
+571 FGWMSENISAADIF
-585 AGLVG
+585 AGLAG
-590 GGIFKVAI
+590 GGIFKIAI

-624 KGDKESS
+624 NGDKESN
-631 KGVADTFKEILGSV
+631 KGIADTFKEILGSV

-650 SFTSGIKVTSV
+650 SFTSGIKITSV

-676 KISEI
+676 KISEV
-681 NVAGLIKSLS
+681 NVASLMKSLS

-699 LTKTFSTMNK
+699 LTKTFSAMNK
-709 KLADGRGKGLIG
+709 KLVNGSGKGLIG

-727 LIATAINTL
+727 LIATAVNTL

-763 ILVKGIK
+763 ILVKGVK

-786 ALAKACSILGDALK
+786 ALAKACSILGDALN
-800 KFGEMTWGSIARG
+800 KFGEMTWGAIARG
-813 LAAMGGALAELV
+813 LSAMGGALAELV

-848 GLSKLADALAKFGA
+848 GLSKLANALAKFGA

-867 ITRGLVAMGVALL
+867 ITRGLVAMGLALA

-886 STITKLGK
+886 NIITKLGK
-894 WSAFLG
+894 WTGLLG
-900 SITID
+900 SVTID

-910 LNKLAN
+910 LNKLADV
-916 ALAKFGEMSWEQIG
+916 LVKFGEMTWEQIG

-937 LALLEI
+937 GALLEV
-943 SKFSSAITKLA
+943 SKFSSIITKLEK
-954 GWSSL
+954 W
-959 LGSVAIDIVILG
+959 
-971 LNKLADALTK
+971 T
-981 FGEMSWGEVGR
+981 
-992 GLVAMGFALAELGLA
+992 
-1007 VGLVGKLARW
+1007 
-1017 SGLLGGIAIDIIVLG
+1017 GLLGGITIDIIVLG

-1038 ALVKLGSM
+1038 ALVKFGSM
-1046 SWGEV
+1046 SWDEV
-1051 WRGLVAMGLA
+1051 WRGLAAMGGA

-1073 KLAGWSGLLGGIII
+1073 KLARWSGLLGGIII
-1087 DTVTLGLNKLAD
+1087 DTVILGLNKLAD
-1099 ALVKLGSMSW
+1099 ALVKFGSMSW
-1109 GEVWRGLVAMGLAL
+1109 DEIKRGLAAMGLAL
-1123 AELGVVSGVLGR
+1123 AEIGVVSGVLGHF
-1135 LTKFAGL
+1135 TKFAGL
-1142 LGSAS
+1142 IGSAS

-1154 INDLADAFKKFGSM
+1154 INDLADALVKFGSM
-1168 SWDEVKHGLAA
+1168 SWDEIKRGLSSMAGA
-1179 MGGALTEIGV
+1179 FGSIALGGLLNTL
-1189 VSGVL
+1189 S
-1194 GRLTKFAGLLG
+1194 LLG
-1205 SASLGVA
+1205 SLS
-1212 INLIAKPLGDLADS
+1212 INLMAKPLGDLADS
-1226 IKKWEDVNI
+1226 MKKWEDVKI

-1254 ADIIAAASIALVA
+1254 VDIVAAASIALVA

-1281 DVNIPDGLSGDLL
+1281 DVNVPDGLGGTLL

-1329 WEDVSIPDEIGTGLK
+1329 WENVSIPNEIGTGLK

-1365 IVQPLGELPTSLK
+1365 IVQPLGELPASLK

-1434 FPNEIQTQLA
+1434 FPNEIQTQLT

-1501 SFDNIG
+1501 SFDDIG
-1507 DISFIVQNTRS
+1507 DISFVVQNTRS

-1574 VDSAISTLVSS
+1574 VDSAISTLISS
-1585 CEVALKDVSFYDMG
+1585 CEVALQDVSFYDMG

-1628 YLAAKREL
+1628 YIAAKREL

-1659 IDSKVDVVKS
+1659 IDSKVDIVKS

-1700 KPTIAPVIDATNLD
+1700 KPTISPVVDATNLD
-1714 PRSMRLGAKINASV
+1714 PKSMRLGAKINASV

-1738 IFNAQRDI
+1738 VFNAQRDI
-1746 KTSNEAV
+1746 KASNEAV

>member
-108 SGWDKYNQ
+108 SGWGKYNQ
-116 KIQSVQTII
+116 KIHSVQTIM

-262 VSVMEA
+262 ISVMEA

-281 ELVKNGE
+281 ELVKKGE
-288 VKLIDGTIF
+288 VKLTDGTIF

-490 LKNFVNLFLDAAA
+490 LKNFVSLFLDAAA

-524 FSKMAGIISDVM
+524 FSKMVGIVSDVI

-549 FTKIGDAIPKV
+549 ISKIASKIGNTIPKV
-560 AGKIWETMKTV
+560 AGEIWEAMKTV
-571 FGWISENVTATDIF
+571 FGWISENITATDVF
-585 AGLVG
+585 AGLAG
-590 GGIFKVAI
+590 GGIFKIAI

-699 LTKTFSTMNK
+699 LTKTFSAMNK

-825 AVTKYLNKK
+825 AVTKYLDKK

-886 STITKLGK
+886 SVITKLGK
-894 WSAFLG
+894 WSALLG
-900 SITID
+900 GITID
-905 IIILG
+905 IVILG

-930 QGLFAMG
+930 RGLVAMG
-937 LALLEI
+937 VALLEV
-943 SKFSSAITKLA
+943 SKFSSVITKL
-954 GWSSL
+954 GKWSAL
-959 LGSVAIDIVILG
+959 LGSVTIDIIILG
-971 LNKLADALTK
+971 LSKLADALTK
-981 FGEMSWGEVGR
+981 FGEMSWEQIGQGLVAMGLALLEVSKFSSAITKLGKWSALLGSITIDIIILGLSKLADALTKFGEMSWEQIGQ
-992 GLVAMGFALAELGLA
+992 GLVAMGFALTEVGA
-1007 VGLVGKLARW
+1007 V
-1017 SGLLGGIAIDIIVLG
+1017 SG
-1032 LNKLAD
+1032 
-1038 ALVKLGSM
+1038 
-1046 SWGEV
+1046 
-1051 WRGLVAMGLA
+1051 A
-1061 LGELGLAVGLIG
+1061 LGHF
-1073 KLAGWSGLLGGIII
+1073 
-1087 DTVTLGLNKLAD
+1087 TN
-1099 ALVKLGSMSW
+1099 
-1109 GEVWRGLVAMGLAL
+1109 
-1123 AELGVVSGVLGR
+1123 
-1135 LTKFAGL
+1135 FAGL
-1142 LGSAS
+1142 LGAAS

-1154 INDLADAFKKFGSM
+1154 LNDLADAFKKLGEMSWGEIGRGLVAMGGALAELAFGGLLNTLSIIGAFPISKISKSLDDLANALKIFGSM
-1168 SWDEVKHGLAA
+1168 SWDEIGRGLSA
-1179 MGGALTEIGV
+1179 MLGALSSI
-1189 VSGVL
+1189 
-1194 GRLTKFAGLLG
+1194 ALG
-1205 SASLGVA
+1205 SLANTLSILGSLS

-1226 IKKWEDVNI
+1226 MKKWEDVKI

-1241 KLGFLAAGIIPFT
+1241 KLGLLAAGIIPFT
-1254 ADIIAAASIALVA
+1254 VDIVAAASIALVA

-1281 DVNIPDGLSGDLL
+1281 DVNVPDGLSGDLL

-1309 AATIEI
+1309 AATIGI

-1329 WEDVSIPDEIGTGLK
+1329 WENVSIPDEIGTGLK
-1344 SIAEGIG
+1344 SIAEGID

-1356 FVGGWALNN
+1356 FIGGWVLND
-1365 IVQPLGELPTSLK
+1365 IIQPLGELPASLK

-1461 NFATVSGAMVKLATA
+1461 NFATVSEAMVKLATA

-1501 SFDNIG
+1501 SFDDIG

-1555 LGKSIIDGIVNG
+1555 LGNSIIDGIVNG

-1574 VDSAISTLVSS
+1574 VDSAVSTLVSS
-1585 CEVALKDVSFYDMG
+1585 CEVALQDVSFYDMG

-1760 RADINDMHATG
+1760 RADINDMHVTG
-1771 DQEIALYVDSKKLA
+1771 DKEIALYVDSKKLA

>member
-15 DNRQFERNASQSMST
+15 DNAQFERNASQSMST

-93 AGKQLAKSLSVDQIA
+93 AGKQLAKSLSVDQIS
-108 SGWDKYNQ
+108 SGWGKYNQ

-262 VSVMEA
+262 ISVMEA

-503 SVGDSLTALNGNFDT
+503 SVGDFFTTLDENFDT

-524 FSKMAGIISDVM
+524 FSKMVEIVSNVM

-543 KGFGNI
+543 QGFGNI
-549 FTKIGDAIPKV
+549 ISKIASKIGSTIPKV
-560 AGKIWETMKTV
+560 VGEIWESMKTV
-571 FGWISENVTATDIF
+571 FGWMSENIKATDIF
-585 AGLVG
+585 AGLAG

-631 KGVADTFKEILGSV
+631 KGIADTFKEILGSV

-699 LTKTFSTMNK
+699 LTKTFSAMNK

-727 LIATAINTL
+727 LIATAVNTL

-763 ILVKGIK
+763 ILVKGVK

-825 AVTKYLNKK
+825 AVTKYLDKK
-834 FGLLNAISIDIIVL
+834 FGLLNAISIDIIIL
-848 GLSKLADALAKFGA
+848 GLSKLANALTKFGA

-886 STITKLGK
+886 SVITKLGK
-894 WSAFLG
+894 WSSLLG
-900 SITID
+900 SVTID

-910 LNKLAN
+910 LSKLAD
-916 ALAKFGEMSWEQIG
+916 ALTKFGEMSWEQITR
-930 QGLFAMG
+930 GLVAMG
-937 LALLEI
+937 VALLEI
-943 SKFSSAITKLA
+943 SKFSSAITKL
-954 GWSSL
+954 GKWSAL
-959 LGSVAIDIVILG
+959 LGGVTIDIIILG

-981 FGEMSWGEVGR
+981 FGAMSWEQIGQ
-992 GLVAMGFALAELGLA
+992 GLVAMGFALGELGLA

-1038 ALVKLGSM
+1038 ALAKFGEM
-1046 SWGEV
+1046 SWEQIGH
-1051 WRGLVAMGLA
+1051 GLVAMGGALA
-1061 LGELGLAVGLIG
+1061 ELGVAVGLIG

-1109 GEVWRGLVAMGLAL
+1109 GEVGRGLVAMGLAL

-1168 SWDEVKHGLAA
+1168 SWDEIGRGFSSMVAALA
-1179 MGGALTEIGV
+1179 GIALG
-1189 VSGVL
+1189 
-1194 GRLTKFAGLLG
+1194 GLLNTLSILG
-1205 SASLGVA
+1205 SLS
-1212 INLIAKPLGDLADS
+1212 INLMAKPLGDLADS
-1226 IKKWEDVNI
+1226 MKKWEDVKI

-1241 KLGFLAAGIIPFT
+1241 KLGLLAAGIIPFT
-1254 ADIIAAASIALVA
+1254 VDIVAAASIALVA

-1281 DVNIPDGLSGDLL
+1281 DVNVPDGLSGDLL

-1344 SIAEGIG
+1344 SIAEGID

-1356 FVGGWALNN
+1356 FVGGWVLND
-1365 IVQPLGELPTSLK
+1365 IIQPLGELPTSLK

-1461 NFATVSGAMVKLATA
+1461 NFATVSGAMVELATA

-1501 SFDNIG
+1501 SFDDIG

-1574 VDSAISTLVSS
+1574 VDSAVSTLVSS
-1585 CEVALKDVSFYDMG
+1585 CEVALQDVSFYDMG

-1628 YLAAKREL
+1628 YIAAKREL

-1700 KPTIAPVIDATNLD
+1700 KPTISPVIDATNLD
-1714 PRSMRLGAKINASV
+1714 PKSMRLGAKINASV

-1738 IFNAQRDI
+1738 VFNAQRDI